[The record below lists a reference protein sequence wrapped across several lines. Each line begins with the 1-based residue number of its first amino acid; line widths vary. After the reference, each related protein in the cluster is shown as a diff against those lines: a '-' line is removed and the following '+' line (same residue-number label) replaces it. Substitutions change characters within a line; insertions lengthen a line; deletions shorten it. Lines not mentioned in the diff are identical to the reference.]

1 MKKHTITH
9 GISQK
14 IARNKMPDDSDQIVL
29 LTNDQLIEQVDLL
42 SVEYPYNYNKNWIAA
57 LKEIVTSINLTI
69 QQRSPPLIEQLI
81 AIKNGLFF
89 QEDVSKKTLNALPPI
104 LQPLFL
110 LDNLTDNEHK
120 KIIWLCIS
128 IHTYLLL
135 SHHKKAKTHLTN
147 VINRFKLPV
156 FSNSKNNRWIWEVL
170 PKLDDLEELSNTV
183 DFIYVF
189 FVGQLGI
196 IAYEQEVRIEL
207 LINTEESE
215 ATVRFRSKKF
225 KQLNAIVKCFEQ
237 AYYPNK
243 KITRQRKKKDKYLD
257 PFESEATEQLADFVD
272 GSTWV
277 ENSYWNQNKYDIE
290 SDAPHLY
297 YQYPAIPDFDY
308 ELYSPNSR
316 KPKNIEEYMDTL
328 ERPLIVSLDLPDKK
342 VRYMQPLHRIEK
354 NVHHSY
360 ISQRELELNSNVRT
374 LSVAGLKQ
382 VFGRLA
388 IDSHQ
393 HDYKH
398 NKASLILLLS
408 MITAVPVEL
417 LMTTGFIPDSGLFT
431 VLGDAAYLQ
440 YQLQITDRK
449 HEYDANI
456 HENQKRIISLPMP
469 MKLIKF
475 LSHEKNL
482 PNKDDI
488 LDYIRTIKEDIDL
501 PYLSVVRI
509 ETALHIVLHRYIR
522 GGNQHI
528 ADLICRI
535 PASLAPSTYYSS
547 HNNEFLIK
555 RYRQA
560 IELLNYDNQL
570 DDSFIGKQSTRIDFT
585 TGSGFALTLKYVNI
599 FLQDLSVWVDNGDNR
614 EEHFNRYS
622 ALVWIQFCLLTGTRP
637 NNGLTN
643 VRDIDLEVGWYE
655 VADKP
660 NKVVKNHRLIP
671 LCPTLLAILKKYQ
684 LFLVDYQPYATAK
697 VDKMIHQIKQ
707 EQDEL
712 TLLNML
718 SDSYDK
724 LIQIKRSH
732 ISKLLVDYMPFDD
745 SYWTR
750 HFLRTQ
756 LEKLGVSMILI
767 NTVIGHEKNRQEALG
782 QFSSINKQ
790 QIWQVRDTFEEIAQQ
805 MNLKM

>member
-1 MKKHTITH
+1 MITH
-9 GISQK
+9 GTSQK
-14 IARNKMPDDSDQIVL
+14 IARNIMPDDGNQIVL
-29 LTNDQLIEQVDLL
+29 LTDNQLIEQVDFL
-42 SVEYPYNYNKNWIAA
+42 SVEDEYNYTENWIAS
-57 LKEIVTSINLTI
+57 LKEIATSINLSI

-81 AIKNGLFF
+81 AIKNGLVF
-89 QEDVSKKTLNALPPI
+89 QEEVSKKTLNALPPI

-110 LDNLTDNEHK
+110 LANLSDDEHK
-120 KIIWLCIS
+120 EIIWLCIS

-135 SHHKKAKTHLTN
+135 SHHKKARTHLTN
-147 VINRFKLPV
+147 IINRFKLPV
-156 FSNSKNNRWIWEVL
+156 FSKAKNNRWIWRIL
-170 PKLDDLEELSNTV
+170 PKLDELEELSNTV
-183 DFIYVF
+183 DFIYLF
-189 FVGQLGI
+189 FVEQLRI
-196 IAYEQEVRIEL
+196 VAYEQEVRKEL
-207 LINTEESE
+207 LTNTEESD
-215 ATVRFRSKKF
+215 ATIKLRSKKF
-225 KQLNAIVKCFEQ
+225 KQLDAIVKCFEQ

-257 PFESEATEQLADFVD
+257 PFKSVATEQLASFVD

-277 ENSYWNQNKYDIE
+277 ENSYWNLSRYDIE
-290 SDAPHLY
+290 NEAPHLY
-297 YQYPAIPDFDY
+297 YQYPSIPNFDD

-316 KPKNIEEYMDTL
+316 KPRNIEEYIDTL

-342 VRYMQPLHRIEK
+342 VRYMQPLQRIEK

-388 IDSHQ
+388 IDSHRY
-393 HDYKH
+393 DYKY

-408 MITAVPVEL
+408 MMTAVPVEFL
-417 LMTTGFIPDSGLFT
+417 ITTGFIADSGLFT
-431 VLGDAAYLQ
+431 VFEDTAYLQ

-449 HEYDANI
+449 QEYDASI
-456 HENQKRIISLPMP
+456 HENQESIIRLPMP
-469 MKLIKF
+469 SGLIKL
-475 LSHEKNL
+475 LSDKRNL
-482 PNKDDI
+482 PSKEDI
-488 LDYIRTIKEDIDL
+488 SDYIRAIKEEVDL
-501 PYLSVVRI
+501 PYLSIVRI
-509 ETALHIVLHRYIR
+509 ETALHIILHRYIQ
-522 GGNQHI
+522 GSNQHI

-547 HNNEFLIK
+547 HSNDFLIN

-570 DDSFIGKQSTRIDFT
+570 DDSFISQPSTRTDFT
-585 TGSGFALTLKYVNI
+585 TGSGFALTLEYVNT
-599 FLQDLSVWVDNGDNR
+599 FLQNLWVWVDDSVNK

-643 VRDIDLEVGWYE
+643 VKDIDLEVGWYE

-660 NKVVKNHRLIP
+660 NKAVKNHRLIP

-718 SDSYDK
+718 SDNYDK
-724 LIQIKRSH
+724 LIKIKRSH
-732 ISKLLVDYMPFDD
+732 ISKLLADYMPFED

-756 LEKLGVSMILI
+756 LEKLNVSMILI

-782 QFSSINKQ
+782 QFSSVNKQ

-805 MNLKM
+805 MNLRM

>member
-1 MKKHTITH
+1 MITH
-9 GISQK
+9 GTSQK
-14 IARNKMPDDSDQIVL
+14 IARNIMPDDGNQIVL
-29 LTNDQLIEQVDLL
+29 LTDNELIKQVDFL
-42 SVEYPYNYNKNWIAA
+42 SVEDGYNYTENWIDS
-57 LKEIVTSINLTI
+57 LKEIATLINLSI

-81 AIKNGLFF
+81 AIKNDLLF
-89 QEDVSKKTLNALPPI
+89 QEEVSKKTLNALPPI

-110 LDNLTDNEHK
+110 LANLTRDEHK
-120 KIIWLCIS
+120 EIIWLCIS

-135 SHHKKAKTHLTN
+135 SHHKKARTHLTN
-147 VINRFKLPV
+147 IINRFKLPV
-156 FSNSKNNRWIWEVL
+156 FSKAKNNRWIWSIL
-170 PKLDDLEELSNTV
+170 PKLDELEELSNTV
-183 DFIYVF
+183 DFIYLF
-189 FVGQLGI
+189 FVEQLRI
-196 IAYEQEVRIEL
+196 VAYEQEVRKEL
-207 LINTEESE
+207 LTNTEESD
-215 ATVRFRSKKF
+215 ATIKLRSKKF
-225 KQLNAIVKCFEQ
+225 KQLDAIVKCFEQ

-243 KITRQRKKKDKYLD
+243 KITRQRKKKDKYKDKYLD
-257 PFESEATEQLADFVD
+257 PFKSVATEQLASFVD

-277 ENSYWNQNKYDIE
+277 ENSYWNLSRYDIE
-290 SDAPHLY
+290 NEAPHLY
-297 YQYPAIPDFDY
+297 YQYPSIPNFDD
-308 ELYSPNSR
+308 ELYSPNST
-316 KPKNIEEYMDTL
+316 KPRNIEEYIDTL

-342 VRYMQPLHRIEK
+342 IRYMQPLHRIEK

-388 IDSHQ
+388 IDSHRY
-393 HDYKH
+393 DYKY

-408 MITAVPVEL
+408 MMTAVPVEF
-417 LMTTGFIPDSGLFT
+417 LMTTGFISDSGLFT
-431 VLGDAAYLQ
+431 VFENTAYLQ

-449 HEYDANI
+449 QEYDASI
-456 HENQKRIISLPMP
+456 HENQESIIRLPMP
-469 MKLIKF
+469 SGLIKL
-475 LSHEKNL
+475 LSDKRNL
-482 PNKDDI
+482 PSKEDI
-488 LDYIRTIKEDIDL
+488 SDYIRAIKEEVDL
-501 PYLSVVRI
+501 PYLSIVRI
-509 ETALHIVLHRYIR
+509 ETALHIILHRYIQ
-522 GGNQHI
+522 GSNQHI

-547 HNNEFLIK
+547 HSNDFLVN

-570 DDSFIGKQSTRIDFT
+570 DASFISPLSTQIDFT
-585 TGSGFALTLKYVNI
+585 TGSGFALTLEYVNM
-599 FLQDLSVWVDNGDNR
+599 FLQNLLVWVDDSVNK

-643 VRDIDLEVGWYE
+643 VKDIDLEVGWYE

-660 NKVVKNHRLIP
+660 NKAVKNHRLIP

-732 ISKLLVDYMPFDD
+732 ISKLLADCMPFED

-782 QFSSINKQ
+782 QFSSVNKQ

-805 MNLKM
+805 MNLRM

>member
-1 MKKHTITH
+1 
-9 GISQK
+9 
-14 IARNKMPDDSDQIVL
+14 MPDDGDQIVL
-29 LTNDQLIEQVDLL
+29 LTDTQLIKRVDFL
-42 SVEYPYNYNKNWIAA
+42 SVEDEYNYSENWIAS
-57 LKEIVTSINLTI
+57 LKEIATSINSSI
-69 QQRSPPLIEQLI
+69 QQRSSPLIEQLI
-81 AIKNGLFF
+81 AIKNGLLF
-89 QEDVSKKTLNALPPI
+89 QEEVSKKTLNALPPI

-110 LDNLTDNEHK
+110 LDNLTDDEHK
-120 KIIWLCIS
+120 EIIWLCIS

-135 SHHKKAKTHLTN
+135 SHHKKANTHLTN
-147 VINRFKLPV
+147 IINRFKLPV
-156 FSNSKNNRWIWEVL
+156 FSKAKNNRWIWSIL
-170 PKLDDLEELSNTV
+170 PKLDELEELSNTV
-183 DFIYVF
+183 DFIYLF
-189 FVGQLGI
+189 FVEQLRI
-196 IAYEQEVRIEL
+196 VAYEQEVRKEL
-207 LINTEESE
+207 LTNTEESD
-215 ATVRFRSKKF
+215 ATIKLRSKKF
-225 KQLNAIVKCFEQ
+225 KQLDAIVKCFEQ

-257 PFESEATEQLADFVD
+257 PFKSVATEQLASFVD

-277 ENSYWNQNKYDIE
+277 ENSYWNLSRYDIE
-290 SDAPHLY
+290 NEAPHLY
-297 YQYPAIPDFDY
+297 YQYPSIPNFDD

-316 KPKNIEEYMDTL
+316 KPRNIEEYIDTL

-342 VRYMQPLHRIEK
+342 VRYMQPLQRIEK

-388 IDSHQ
+388 IDSHRY
-393 HDYKH
+393 DYKY

-408 MITAVPVEL
+408 MMTAVPVEFL
-417 LMTTGFIPDSGLFT
+417 ITTGFIADSGLFT
-431 VLGDAAYLQ
+431 VFEDTAYLQ

-449 HEYDANI
+449 QEYDASI
-456 HENQKRIISLPMP
+456 HENQESIIRLPMP
-469 MKLIKF
+469 SGLIKL
-475 LSHEKNL
+475 LSDKRNL
-482 PNKDDI
+482 PSKEDI
-488 LDYIRTIKEDIDL
+488 SDYIRAIKEEVDL
-501 PYLSVVRI
+501 PYLSIVRI
-509 ETALHIVLHRYIR
+509 ETALHIILHRYIQ
-522 GGNQHI
+522 GSNQHI

-547 HNNEFLIK
+547 HSNDFLIN

-570 DDSFIGKQSTRIDFT
+570 DDSFISQPSTRTDFT
-585 TGSGFALTLKYVNI
+585 TGSGFALTLEYVNT
-599 FLQDLSVWVDNGDNR
+599 FLQNLWVWVDDSVNK

-643 VRDIDLEVGWYE
+643 VKDIDLEVGWYE

-660 NKVVKNHRLIP
+660 NKAVKNHRLIP

-718 SDSYDK
+718 SDNYDK
-724 LIQIKRSH
+724 LIKIKRSH
-732 ISKLLVDYMPFDD
+732 ISKLLADYMPFED

-756 LEKLGVSMILI
+756 LEKLNVSMILI

-782 QFSSINKQ
+782 QFSSVNKQ

-805 MNLKM
+805 MNLRM

>member
-1 MKKHTITH
+1 
-9 GISQK
+9 
-14 IARNKMPDDSDQIVL
+14 MPDDGNQIVL
-29 LTNDQLIEQVDLL
+29 LTDNQLIEQVDFL
-42 SVEYPYNYNKNWIAA
+42 SVEDEYNYTENWIAS
-57 LKEIVTSINLTI
+57 LKEIATSINLSI

-81 AIKNGLFF
+81 AIKNGLVF
-89 QEDVSKKTLNALPPI
+89 QEEVNKKTLNALPLI

-110 LDNLTDNEHK
+110 LANLSDDEHK
-120 KIIWLCIS
+120 EIIWLCIS

-135 SHHKKAKTHLTN
+135 SHHKKAKTHLKSI
-147 VINRFKLPV
+147 INRFKLPV
-156 FSNSKNNRWIWEVL
+156 FFKSNNNRWIWEIL

-183 DFIYVF
+183 DFIYLF
-189 FVGQLGI
+189 FVGQLRI
-196 IAYEQEVRIEL
+196 VAYEQEVRKEL
-207 LINTEESE
+207 LTNIDESD
-215 ATVRFRSKKF
+215 ATIEFRSKKF
-225 KQLNAIVKCFEQ
+225 KQLDAIVKCFEQ
-237 AYYPNK
+237 AYYPHK
-243 KITRQRKKKDKYLD
+243 KITRQRKKKNRYVN
-257 PFESEATEQLADFVD
+257 PFKGEITEQLASFVD

-277 ENSYWNQNKYDIE
+277 ENSYWNLSRYDIE
-290 SDAPHLY
+290 NEAPHLY
-297 YQYPAIPDFDY
+297 YQYPSIPNFDD
-308 ELYSPNSR
+308 EVYSPNST
-316 KPKNIEEYMDTL
+316 KPRNIEEYIDTL

-342 VRYMQPLHRIEK
+342 IRYMQPLHRIEK

-388 IDSHQ
+388 IDSHRY
-393 HDYKH
+393 DYKY

-408 MITAVPVEL
+408 MMTAVPVEF
-417 LMTTGFIPDSGLFT
+417 LMTTGFISDSGLFT
-431 VLGDAAYLQ
+431 VFEDTAYLQ

-449 HEYDANI
+449 QEYDASI
-456 HENQKRIISLPMP
+456 HENQESIIRLPMP
-469 MKLIKF
+469 SGLIKL
-475 LSHEKNL
+475 LSDKRNL
-482 PNKDDI
+482 PSKEDI
-488 LDYIRTIKEDIDL
+488 SDYIRAIKEEVDL
-501 PYLSVVRI
+501 PYLSIVRI
-509 ETALHIVLHRYIR
+509 ETALHIILHRYIQ
-522 GGNQHI
+522 GSNQHI

-547 HNNEFLIK
+547 HSNDFLVN
-555 RYRQA
+555 RYLQA

-570 DDSFIGKQSTRIDFT
+570 DDSFISPLSTQIDFT
-585 TGSGFALTLKYVNI
+585 TGSGFALTLEYVNM
-599 FLQDLSVWVDNGDNR
+599 FLQNLLVWVDDSVNK

-643 VRDIDLEVGWYE
+643 VKDIDLEVGWYE

-660 NKVVKNHRLIP
+660 NKAVKNHRLIP

-712 TLLNML
+712 TLLNIL

-732 ISKLLVDYMPFDD
+732 ISKLLADYMPFED

-756 LEKLGVSMILI
+756 LEQLNVSMILI

-782 QFSSINKQ
+782 QFSSVNKQ

-805 MNLKM
+805 MNLRM

>member
-1 MKKHTITH
+1 
-9 GISQK
+9 
-14 IARNKMPDDSDQIVL
+14 MPDDGDKIVL
-29 LTNDQLIEQVDLL
+29 LTDTQLVKQVDFL
-42 SVEYPYNYNKNWIAA
+42 SVEDESNYSENWIDS
-57 LKEIVTSINLTI
+57 LKEIATSINLSI

-81 AIKNGLFF
+81 AIKNGLVF
-89 QEDVSKKTLNALPPI
+89 QEEVSKQTLNALPPI

-110 LDNLTDNEHK
+110 LDNLTDDEHK
-120 KIIWLCIS
+120 EIIWLCIS

-135 SHHKKAKTHLTN
+135 SHHKKARTHLTN
-147 VINRFKLPV
+147 IINRFKLPV
-156 FSNSKNNRWIWEVL
+156 FSKAKNNRWIWSIL
-170 PKLDDLEELSNTV
+170 PKLDELEELSDTV
-183 DFIYVF
+183 DFIYLF
-189 FVGQLGI
+189 FVEQLRI
-196 IAYEQEVRIEL
+196 VAYEQEVRKEL
-207 LINTEESE
+207 LTDTEESD
-215 ATVRFRSKKF
+215 ATIKFRSKKF
-225 KQLNAIVKCFEQ
+225 KQLDAIVKCFEQ

-243 KITRQRKKKDKYLD
+243 KITRQRKKKNRYVD
-257 PFESEATEQLADFVD
+257 PFKCEITEQLASFVD

-277 ENSYWNQNKYDIE
+277 ENSYWSLSRYDIE
-290 SDAPHLY
+290 NEAPHLY
-297 YQYPAIPDFDY
+297 YQYPSIPNFDD

-316 KPKNIEEYMDTL
+316 KPRNIEEYIDTL
-328 ERPLIVSLDLPDKK
+328 ERPLIVSLALPDKK

-388 IDSHQ
+388 IDSHR

-398 NKASLILLLS
+398 NKASSILLLS
-408 MITAVPVEL
+408 IMTAIPVEF
-417 LMTTGFIPDSGLFT
+417 LMTNGFISDSGLFT
-431 VLGDAAYLQ
+431 VLEDNAYLQ

-449 HEYDANI
+449 HEYDTSI
-456 HENQKRIISLPMP
+456 HENQESIIRIPMP
-469 MKLIKF
+469 MRLIKF

-482 PNKDDI
+482 PNKEGV
-488 LDYIRTIKEDIDL
+488 LDYICTIKEEIDL

-509 ETALHIVLHRYIR
+509 ETALHIILHRYIQ
-522 GGNQHI
+522 GSNQHI

-547 HNNEFLIK
+547 HSNDLLIK

-570 DDSFIGKQSTRIDFT
+570 DDSFISQPSTKADFT
-585 TGSGFALTLKYVNI
+585 TGSGFALTLEYVNI
-599 FLQDLSVWVDNGDNR
+599 FLQNLLVWVDDSVNK

-660 NKVVKNHRLIP
+660 NKAVKNHRLIP

-718 SDSYDK
+718 SDNYDK
-724 LIQIKRSH
+724 LIKIKRSH
-732 ISKLLVDYMPFDD
+732 ISKLLADYMPFED

-805 MNLKM
+805 MNLRM

>member
-1 MKKHTITH
+1 MITH
-9 GISQK
+9 GTSQK
-14 IARNKMPDDSDQIVL
+14 IARNIMPDDGNQIVL
-29 LTNDQLIEQVDLL
+29 LTDNQLIEQVDFL
-42 SVEYPYNYNKNWIAA
+42 SVEDEYNYTENWIAS
-57 LKEIVTSINLTI
+57 LKEIATSINSSI
-69 QQRSPPLIEQLI
+69 QQRSPPLIERLI
-81 AIKNGLFF
+81 AIKNGLLF
-89 QEDVSKKTLNALPPI
+89 QEEVSKKTLNALPPI

-110 LDNLTDNEHK
+110 LANLSDDEHK
-120 KIIWLCIS
+120 EIIWLCIS

-135 SHHKKAKTHLTN
+135 SHHKKARTHLTN
-147 VINRFKLPV
+147 IINRFKLPV
-156 FSNSKNNRWIWEVL
+156 FSKAKNNRWIWRIL
-170 PKLDDLEELSNTV
+170 PKLDELEELSNTV
-183 DFIYVF
+183 DFIYLF
-189 FVGQLGI
+189 FVEQLRI
-196 IAYEQEVRIEL
+196 VAYEQEVRKEL
-207 LINTEESE
+207 LTNTEESD
-215 ATVRFRSKKF
+215 ATIKLRSKKF
-225 KQLNAIVKCFEQ
+225 KQLDAIVKCFEQ

-257 PFESEATEQLADFVD
+257 PFKSVATEQLASFVD

-277 ENSYWNQNKYDIE
+277 ENSYWNLSRYDIE
-290 SDAPHLY
+290 NEAPHLY
-297 YQYPAIPDFDY
+297 YQYPSIPNFDD

-316 KPKNIEEYMDTL
+316 KPRNIEEYIDTL

-342 VRYMQPLHRIEK
+342 VRYMQPLQRIEK

-388 IDSHQ
+388 IDSHRY
-393 HDYKH
+393 DYKY

-408 MITAVPVEL
+408 MMTAVPVEFL
-417 LMTTGFIPDSGLFT
+417 ITTGFIADSGLFT
-431 VLGDAAYLQ
+431 VFEDTAYLQ

-449 HEYDANI
+449 QEYDASI
-456 HENQKRIISLPMP
+456 HENQESIIRLPMP
-469 MKLIKF
+469 SGLIKL
-475 LSHEKNL
+475 LSDKRNL
-482 PNKDDI
+482 PSKEDI
-488 LDYIRTIKEDIDL
+488 SDYIRAIKEEVDL
-501 PYLSVVRI
+501 PYLSIVRI
-509 ETALHIVLHRYIR
+509 ETALHIILHRYIQ
-522 GGNQHI
+522 GSNQHI

-547 HNNEFLIK
+547 HSNDFLIN

-570 DDSFIGKQSTRIDFT
+570 DDSFISQPSTRTDFT
-585 TGSGFALTLKYVNI
+585 TGSGFALTLEYVNT
-599 FLQDLSVWVDNGDNR
+599 FLQNLWVWVDDSVNK

-643 VRDIDLEVGWYE
+643 IKDIDLEVGWYE

-660 NKVVKNHRLIP
+660 NKAVKNHRLIP

-718 SDSYDK
+718 SDNYDK
-724 LIQIKRSH
+724 LIKIKRSH
-732 ISKLLVDYMPFDD
+732 ISKLLADYMPFED

-756 LEKLGVSMILI
+756 LEKLNVSMILI

-782 QFSSINKQ
+782 QFSSVNKQ

-805 MNLKM
+805 MNLRM

>member
-1 MKKHTITH
+1 MN
-9 GISQK
+9 QK
-14 IARNKMPDDSDQIVL
+14 IARNIMPDDGNQIVL
-29 LTNDQLIEQVDLL
+29 LTDKQLIEQVDFL
-42 SVEYPYNYNKNWIAA
+42 SVEDEYNYTENWIAS
-57 LKEIVTSINLTI
+57 LKKIATSINLSI

-81 AIKNGLFF
+81 AIKNGLIF
-89 QEDVSKKTLNALPPI
+89 QEEVSKKTLNALPPI

-110 LDNLTDNEHK
+110 LANLSDDKHK
-120 KIIWLCIS
+120 EIIWLCVS

-147 VINRFKLPV
+147 IINRFKLPV
-156 FSNSKNNRWIWEVL
+156 FSKAKNNRWIWSIL

-183 DFIYVF
+183 NFIYLF
-189 FVGQLGI
+189 FVKQLRVV
-196 IAYEQEVRIEL
+196 AYEQEVRKEL
-207 LINTEESE
+207 LTNIHESDE
-215 ATVRFRSKKF
+215 TIKFRSKKF
-225 KQLNAIVKCFEQ
+225 KQLDAIVKCFEQ

-257 PFESEATEQLADFVD
+257 PFKSEATEQLASFVD

-277 ENSYWNQNKYDIE
+277 ENSYWNLSRYDIE
-290 SDAPHLY
+290 NEAPHLY
-297 YQYPAIPDFDY
+297 YQYPSTPNFDD
-308 ELYSPNSR
+308 EVYSPNST
-316 KPKNIEEYMDTL
+316 KPRNIEEYIDTL

-342 VRYMQPLHRIEK
+342 IRYMQPLHRIEK

-388 IDSHQ
+388 IDSHRY
-393 HDYKH
+393 DYKY

-408 MITAVPVEL
+408 MMTAVPVEF
-417 LMTTGFIPDSGLFT
+417 LMTTGFISDSGLFT
-431 VLGDAAYLQ
+431 VFEDTAYLQ

-449 HEYDANI
+449 QEYDASI
-456 HENQKRIISLPMP
+456 HENQESIIRLPMP
-469 MKLIKF
+469 SGLIKL
-475 LSHEKNL
+475 LSDKRNL
-482 PNKDDI
+482 PSKEDI
-488 LDYIRTIKEDIDL
+488 SDYIRAIKEEVDL
-501 PYLSVVRI
+501 PYLSIVRI
-509 ETALHIVLHRYIR
+509 ETALHIILHRYIQ
-522 GGNQHI
+522 GSNQHI

-547 HNNEFLIK
+547 HSNDFLVN
-555 RYRQA
+555 RYLQA

-570 DDSFIGKQSTRIDFT
+570 DDSFISQPSTKTDFT
-585 TGSGFALTLKYVNI
+585 TGSGFALTLEYVNM
-599 FLQDLSVWVDNGDNR
+599 FLQNLLVWVDDSVNK

-643 VRDIDLEVGWYE
+643 VKDIDLEVGWYE

-660 NKVVKNHRLIP
+660 NKAVKNHRLIP

-712 TLLNML
+712 TLLNIL

-732 ISKLLVDYMPFDD
+732 ISKLLADYMPFED

-756 LEKLGVSMILI
+756 LEQLNVSMILI

-782 QFSSINKQ
+782 QFSSVNKQ

-805 MNLKM
+805 MNLRM

>member
-1 MKKHTITH
+1 MKGHMITH
-9 GISQK
+9 EMSQK
-14 IARNKMPDDSDQIVL
+14 IARNIMPDDGNQIVL
-29 LTNDQLIEQVDLL
+29 LTDNQLIEQVDFL
-42 SVEYPYNYNKNWIAA
+42 SVEDEYNYTENWIAS
-57 LKEIVTSINLTI
+57 LKEIATSINSSI
-69 QQRSPPLIEQLI
+69 QQRSPPLIERLI
-81 AIKNGLFF
+81 AIKNGLLF
-89 QEDVSKKTLNALPPI
+89 QEEVSKKTLNALPPI

-110 LDNLTDNEHK
+110 LANLSDDEHK
-120 KIIWLCIS
+120 EIIWLCIS

-147 VINRFKLPV
+147 IINRFKLPV
-156 FSNSKNNRWIWEVL
+156 FSKAKNNRWIWSIL

-183 DFIYVF
+183 NFIYLF
-189 FVGQLGI
+189 FVKQLRVV
-196 IAYEQEVRIEL
+196 AYEQEVRKEL
-207 LINTEESE
+207 LTNIHESDE
-215 ATVRFRSKKF
+215 TIKFRSKKF
-225 KQLNAIVKCFEQ
+225 KQLDAIVKCFEQ

-257 PFESEATEQLADFVD
+257 PFKSEATEQLASFVD

-277 ENSYWNQNKYDIE
+277 ENSYWNLSRYDIE
-290 SDAPHLY
+290 NEAPHLY
-297 YQYPAIPDFDY
+297 YQYPSTPNFDD

-316 KPKNIEEYMDTL
+316 KPRNIEEYIDTL

-342 VRYMQPLHRIEK
+342 VRYMQPLQRIEK

-388 IDSHQ
+388 IDSHRY
-393 HDYKH
+393 DYKH

-408 MITAVPVEL
+408 MMTAVPVEFL
-417 LMTTGFIPDSGLFT
+417 ITTGFIADSGLFT
-431 VLGDAAYLQ
+431 VFEDTAYLQ

-449 HEYDANI
+449 QEYDASI
-456 HENQKRIISLPMP
+456 HENQESIIRLPMP
-469 MKLIKF
+469 SGLIKL
-475 LSHEKNL
+475 LSDKRNL
-482 PNKDDI
+482 PSKEDI
-488 LDYIRTIKEDIDL
+488 SDYIRAIKEEVDL
-501 PYLSVVRI
+501 PYLSIVRI
-509 ETALHIVLHRYIR
+509 ETALHIILHRYIQ
-522 GGNQHI
+522 GSNQHI

-547 HNNEFLIK
+547 HSNDFLVN
-555 RYRQA
+555 RYLQA

-570 DDSFIGKQSTRIDFT
+570 DDSFISPLSTQIDFT
-585 TGSGFALTLKYVNI
+585 TGSGFALTLEYVNM
-599 FLQDLSVWVDNGDNR
+599 FLQNLLVWVDDSVNK

-643 VRDIDLEVGWYE
+643 VKDIDLEVGWYE

-660 NKVVKNHRLIP
+660 NKAVKNHRLIP

-712 TLLNML
+712 TLLNIL

-732 ISKLLVDYMPFDD
+732 ISKLLADYMPFED

-756 LEKLGVSMILI
+756 LEKLNVSMILI

-782 QFSSINKQ
+782 QFSSVNKQ

-805 MNLKM
+805 MNLRM

>member
-1 MKKHTITH
+1 MITH
-9 GISQK
+9 GTSQK
-14 IARNKMPDDSDQIVL
+14 IARNIMPDDGNQIVL
-29 LTNDQLIEQVDLL
+29 LTDNQLIEQVDFL
-42 SVEYPYNYNKNWIAA
+42 SVEDEYNYTENWIAS
-57 LKEIVTSINLTI
+57 LKEIVTLINLSI

-81 AIKNGLFF
+81 AIKNGLVF
-89 QEDVSKKTLNALPPI
+89 QEEVSKKTLNALPPI

-110 LDNLTDNEHK
+110 LANLTRDEHK
-120 KIIWLCIS
+120 EIIWLCIS

-135 SHHKKAKTHLTN
+135 SHHKKARTHLTN
-147 VINRFKLPV
+147 IINRFKLPV
-156 FSNSKNNRWIWEVL
+156 FSKAKNNRWIWRIL
-170 PKLDDLEELSNTV
+170 PKLDELEELSNTV
-183 DFIYVF
+183 DFIYLF
-189 FVGQLGI
+189 FVEQLRI
-196 IAYEQEVRIEL
+196 VAYEQEVRKEL
-207 LINTEESE
+207 LTNTEESD
-215 ATVRFRSKKF
+215 ATIKLRSKKF
-225 KQLNAIVKCFEQ
+225 KQLDAIVKCFEQ

-257 PFESEATEQLADFVD
+257 PFKSVATEQLADFVD

-297 YQYPAIPDFDY
+297 YQYPAIPNFDD

-316 KPKNIEEYMDTL
+316 KPRNIEEYIDTL

-342 VRYMQPLHRIEK
+342 VRYMQPLQRIEK

-388 IDSHQ
+388 IDSHRY
-393 HDYKH
+393 DYKH

-408 MITAVPVEL
+408 MMTAVPVEFL
-417 LMTTGFIPDSGLFT
+417 ITTGFIADSGLFT
-431 VLGDAAYLQ
+431 VFEDTAYLQ

-449 HEYDANI
+449 QEYDASI
-456 HENQKRIISLPMP
+456 HENQESIIRLPMP
-469 MKLIKF
+469 SGLIKL
-475 LSHEKNL
+475 LSDKRNL
-482 PNKDDI
+482 PSKEDI
-488 LDYIRTIKEDIDL
+488 SDYIRAIKEEVDL
-501 PYLSVVRI
+501 PYLSIVRI
-509 ETALHIVLHRYIR
+509 ETALHIILHRYIQ
-522 GGNQHI
+522 GSNQHI

-547 HNNEFLIK
+547 HSNDFLVN

-570 DDSFIGKQSTRIDFT
+570 DDSFISPLSTQIDFT
-585 TGSGFALTLKYVNI
+585 TGSGFALTLEYVNM
-599 FLQDLSVWVDNGDNR
+599 FLQNLLVWVDDSVNK

-643 VRDIDLEVGWYE
+643 VKDIDLEVGWYE

-660 NKVVKNHRLIP
+660 NKAVKNHRLIP

-712 TLLNML
+712 TLLNIL

-732 ISKLLVDYMPFDD
+732 ISKLLADYMPFED

-756 LEKLGVSMILI
+756 LEKLNVSMILI

-782 QFSSINKQ
+782 QFSSVNKQ

-805 MNLKM
+805 MNLRM

>member
-1 MKKHTITH
+1 MTTH
-9 GISQK
+9 GMNQTRAKNI
-14 IARNKMPDDSDQIVL
+14 MPDDGNQIFL
-29 LTNDQLIEQVDLL
+29 LTDNQLIQQVDFL
-42 SVEYPYNYNKNWIAA
+42 SVEDEYNYTENWIDS
-57 LKEIVTSINLTI
+57 LKEIATLINLSI

-81 AIKNGLFF
+81 AIKSGLVF
-89 QEDVSKKTLNALPPI
+89 QEEVSKKTLNALPPI

-110 LDNLTDNEHK
+110 LANLTRDEHK
-120 KIIWLCIS
+120 EIIWLCVS

-135 SHHKKAKTHLTN
+135 SHHKKARTHLTN
-147 VINRFKLPV
+147 IINRFKLPV
-156 FSNSKNNRWIWEVL
+156 FSKAKNNRWIWRIL
-170 PKLDDLEELSNTV
+170 PKLDELKELSNTV
-183 DFIYVF
+183 DFIYLF
-189 FVGQLGI
+189 FVEQLRI
-196 IAYEQEVRIEL
+196 VAYEQEVRKEL
-207 LINTEESE
+207 LTNTEESD
-215 ATVRFRSKKF
+215 ATIKLRSKKF
-225 KQLNAIVKCFEQ
+225 KQLDAIVKCFEQ

-257 PFESEATEQLADFVD
+257 PFKSVATEQLASFVD

-277 ENSYWNQNKYDIE
+277 ENSYWNLSRYDIE
-290 SDAPHLY
+290 NEAPHLY
-297 YQYPAIPDFDY
+297 YQYPSIPNFDD

-316 KPKNIEEYMDTL
+316 KPRNIEEYIDTL

-342 VRYMQPLHRIEK
+342 VRYMQPLQRIEK

-388 IDSHQ
+388 IDSHRY
-393 HDYKH
+393 DYKY

-408 MITAVPVEL
+408 MMTAVPVEFL
-417 LMTTGFIPDSGLFT
+417 ITTGFIADSGLFT
-431 VLGDAAYLQ
+431 VFEDTAYLQ

-449 HEYDANI
+449 QEYDASI
-456 HENQKRIISLPMP
+456 HENQESIIRLPMP
-469 MKLIKF
+469 SGLIKL
-475 LSHEKNL
+475 LSDKRNL
-482 PNKDDI
+482 PSKEDI
-488 LDYIRTIKEDIDL
+488 SDYIRAIREEVDL
-501 PYLSVVRI
+501 PYLSIVRI
-509 ETALHIVLHRYIR
+509 ETALHIILHRYIQ
-522 GGNQHI
+522 GSNQHI

-547 HNNEFLIK
+547 HSNDFLIN

-570 DDSFIGKQSTRIDFT
+570 DDSFISQPSTRTDFT
-585 TGSGFALTLKYVNI
+585 TGSGFALTLEYVNT
-599 FLQDLSVWVDNGDNR
+599 FLQNLWVWVDDSVNK

-643 VRDIDLEVGWYE
+643 VKDIDLEVGWYE

-660 NKVVKNHRLIP
+660 NKAVKNHRLIP

-718 SDSYDK
+718 SDNYDK
-724 LIQIKRSH
+724 LIKIKRSH
-732 ISKLLVDYMPFDD
+732 ISKLLADYMPFED

-805 MNLKM
+805 MNLRMR

>member
-1 MKKHTITH
+1 M
-9 GISQK
+9 
-14 IARNKMPDDSDQIVL
+14 RIV
-29 LTNDQLIEQVDLL
+29 
-42 SVEYPYNYNKNWIAA
+42 
-57 LKEIVTSINLTI
+57 
-69 QQRSPPLIEQLI
+69 
-81 AIKNGLFF
+81 
-89 QEDVSKKTLNALPPI
+89 
-104 LQPLFL
+104 
-110 LDNLTDNEHK
+110 
-120 KIIWLCIS
+120 
-128 IHTYLLL
+128 
-135 SHHKKAKTHLTN
+135 
-147 VINRFKLPV
+147 
-156 FSNSKNNRWIWEVL
+156 
-170 PKLDDLEELSNTV
+170 
-183 DFIYVF
+183 
-189 FVGQLGI
+189 
-196 IAYEQEVRIEL
+196 AYEQEVRKEL
-207 LINTEESE
+207 LTNTEESD
-215 ATVRFRSKKF
+215 ATIKLRSKKF
-225 KQLNAIVKCFEQ
+225 KQLDAIVKCFEQ

-257 PFESEATEQLADFVD
+257 PFKSVATEQLASFVD

-277 ENSYWNQNKYDIE
+277 ENSYWNLSRYDIE
-290 SDAPHLY
+290 NEAPHLY
-297 YQYPAIPDFDY
+297 YQYPSIPNFDD
-308 ELYSPNSR
+308 EVYSPNST
-316 KPKNIEEYMDTL
+316 KPRNIEEYIDTL

-342 VRYMQPLHRIEK
+342 IRYMQPLQRIEK

-388 IDSHQ
+388 IDSHRY
-393 HDYKH
+393 DYKH

-408 MITAVPVEL
+408 MMTAIPVEFL
-417 LMTTGFIPDSGLFT
+417 ITTGFIADSGLFI
-431 VLGDAAYLQ
+431 VLENTAYLQ

-449 HEYDANI
+449 QGYDAGI
-456 HENQKRIISLPMP
+456 HENQESIIRLPMP
-469 MKLIKF
+469 MRLIKF
-475 LSHEKNL
+475 LSHERNL
-482 PNKDDI
+482 PNKEDI
-488 LDYIRTIKEDIDL
+488 LEYIRTIKEEIDL

-509 ETALHIVLHRYIR
+509 ETALHIILHRYIH
-522 GGNQHI
+522 GSNQHI

-547 HNNEFLIK
+547 HSNDFLVN

-570 DDSFIGKQSTRIDFT
+570 DDSFISQPSTRTDFT
-585 TGSGFALTLKYVNI
+585 TGSGFALTLEYVNM
-599 FLQDLSVWVDNGDNR
+599 FLQNLSVWVDDSVNK

-643 VRDIDLEVGWYE
+643 VKDIDLEVGWYE

-660 NKVVKNHRLIP
+660 NKAVKNHRLIP

-718 SDSYDK
+718 SDNYDK
-724 LIQIKRSH
+724 LIKIKRSH
-732 ISKLLVDYMPFDD
+732 ISKLLADYMPFED

-756 LEKLGVSMILI
+756 LEKLNVSMILI

-782 QFSSINKQ
+782 QFSSVNKQ

-805 MNLKM
+805 MNLRM

>member
-1 MKKHTITH
+1 MITH
-9 GISQK
+9 GTSQK
-14 IARNKMPDDSDQIVL
+14 IARNIMPDDGNQIVL
-29 LTNDQLIEQVDLL
+29 LTDNQLIEQVDFL
-42 SVEYPYNYNKNWIAA
+42 SVEDEYNYTENWIAS
-57 LKEIVTSINLTI
+57 LKEIATSINSSI

-81 AIKNGLFF
+81 AIKNGLLF
-89 QEDVSKKTLNALPPI
+89 QEEVSKKTLNALPPI

-110 LDNLTDNEHK
+110 LANLSDDEHK
-120 KIIWLCIS
+120 EIIWLCIS

-135 SHHKKAKTHLTN
+135 SHHKKARTHLTN
-147 VINRFKLPV
+147 IINRFKLPV
-156 FSNSKNNRWIWEVL
+156 FSKAKNNRWIWRIL
-170 PKLDDLEELSNTV
+170 PKLDELEELSNTV
-183 DFIYVF
+183 DFIYLF
-189 FVGQLGI
+189 FVEQLRI
-196 IAYEQEVRIEL
+196 VAYEQEVRKEL
-207 LINTEESE
+207 LTNTEESD
-215 ATVRFRSKKF
+215 ATIKLRSKKF
-225 KQLNAIVKCFEQ
+225 KQLDAIVKCFEQ

-257 PFESEATEQLADFVD
+257 PFKSVATEQLASFVD

-277 ENSYWNQNKYDIE
+277 ENSYWSLSRYDIE
-290 SDAPHLY
+290 NEAPHLY
-297 YQYPAIPDFDY
+297 YQYPSIPNFDD

-316 KPKNIEEYMDTL
+316 KPRNIEEYIDTL

-342 VRYMQPLHRIEK
+342 VRYMQPLQRIEK

-388 IDSHQ
+388 IDSHRYN
-393 HDYKH
+393 YKY

-408 MITAVPVEL
+408 MMTAVPVEFL
-417 LMTTGFIPDSGLFT
+417 ITTGFIADSGLFT
-431 VLGDAAYLQ
+431 VFEDTAYLQ

-449 HEYDANI
+449 QEYDASI
-456 HENQKRIISLPMP
+456 HENQESIIRLPMP
-469 MKLIKF
+469 SGLIKL
-475 LSHEKNL
+475 LSDKKNL
-482 PNKDDI
+482 PSKEDI
-488 LDYIRTIKEDIDL
+488 SDYIRAIKEEVDL
-501 PYLSVVRI
+501 PYLSIVRI
-509 ETALHIVLHRYIR
+509 ETALHIILHRYIQ
-522 GGNQHI
+522 GSNQHI

-547 HNNEFLIK
+547 HSNDFLIN

-570 DDSFIGKQSTRIDFT
+570 DDSFISQPSTRTDFT
-585 TGSGFALTLKYVNI
+585 TGSGFALTLEYVNT
-599 FLQDLSVWVDNGDNR
+599 FLQNLWVWVDDSVNK

-643 VRDIDLEVGWYE
+643 VKDIDLEVGWYE

-660 NKVVKNHRLIP
+660 NKAVKNHRLIP

-718 SDSYDK
+718 SDNYDK
-724 LIQIKRSH
+724 LIKIKRSH
-732 ISKLLVDYMPFDD
+732 ISKLLADYMPFED

-756 LEKLGVSMILI
+756 LEKLNVSMILI

-782 QFSSINKQ
+782 QFSSVNKQ

-805 MNLKM
+805 MNLRM

>member
-1 MKKHTITH
+1 MT
-9 GISQK
+9 
-14 IARNKMPDDSDQIVL
+14 DDGDQIVL
-29 LTNDQLIEQVDLL
+29 LTDNQLIEQVDFL
-42 SVEYPYNYNKNWIAA
+42 SVEDKYDYNENWTTSLKQIA
-57 LKEIVTSINLTI
+57 TSINLSI
-69 QQRSPPLIEQLI
+69 HQRSPPLIEQLI
-81 AIKNGLFF
+81 AIKNGLLF
-89 QEDVSKKTLNALPPI
+89 QEEVSKKTLNALPPI

-110 LDNLTDNEHK
+110 LANLTRDEHK
-120 KIIWLCIS
+120 EIIWLCIS

-135 SHHKKAKTHLTN
+135 SHHKKARTHLTN
-147 VINRFKLPV
+147 IINRFKLPV
-156 FSNSKNNRWIWEVL
+156 FSKAKNNRWIWEIL
-170 PKLDDLEELSNTV
+170 PKLDELEELSNTV
-183 DFIYVF
+183 DFIYLF
-189 FVGQLGI
+189 FVEQLRI
-196 IAYEQEVRIEL
+196 VAYEQEVRKEL
-207 LINTEESE
+207 LTSTEESD
-215 ATVRFRSKKF
+215 ATIKLRSKKF
-225 KQLNAIVKCFEQ
+225 KQLDAIVKCFEQ

-257 PFESEATEQLADFVD
+257 PFKSEATEHLADFVD

-297 YQYPAIPDFDY
+297 YQYPAIPNFDD
-308 ELYSPNSR
+308 EVYSPNLR
-316 KPKNIEEYMDTL
+316 NPRNIEEYIDTL

-342 VRYMQPLHRIEK
+342 VRYMQPLQRIEK

-388 IDSHQ
+388 IDSHRY
-393 HDYKH
+393 DYKH

-408 MITAVPVEL
+408 MMTAVPVEFL
-417 LMTTGFIPDSGLFT
+417 ITTGFIADSGLFT
-431 VLGDAAYLQ
+431 VFEDTAYLQ

-449 HEYDANI
+449 QEYDASI
-456 HENQKRIISLPMP
+456 HENQESIIRLPMP
-469 MKLIKF
+469 SGLIKL
-475 LSHEKNL
+475 LSDKRNL
-482 PNKDDI
+482 PSKEDI
-488 LDYIRTIKEDIDL
+488 SDYIRTIKEEVDL

-509 ETALHIVLHRYIR
+509 ETALHIILHRYIQ
-522 GGNQHI
+522 GSNQHI

-547 HNNEFLIK
+547 HSNDFLVN

-570 DDSFIGKQSTRIDFT
+570 DDSFISPLSTQIDFT
-585 TGSGFALTLKYVNI
+585 TGSGFALTLEYVNM
-599 FLQDLSVWVDNGDNR
+599 FLQNLLVWVDDSVNK

-643 VRDIDLEVGWYE
+643 VKDIDLEVGWYE

-660 NKVVKNHRLIP
+660 NKAVKNHRLIP

-712 TLLNML
+712 TLLNIL
-718 SDSYDK
+718 SDNYDK

-732 ISKLLVDYMPFDD
+732 ISKLLADYMPFED

-756 LEKLGVSMILI
+756 LEKLNVSMILI

-782 QFSSINKQ
+782 QFSSVNKQ

-805 MNLKM
+805 MNLRM

>member
-1 MKKHTITH
+1 
-9 GISQK
+9 
-14 IARNKMPDDSDQIVL
+14 MPDDGDQIVL
-29 LTNDQLIEQVDLL
+29 LTDNQLIKRVDLL
-42 SVEYPYNYNKNWIAA
+42 SVENAYNYSKNWLAA
-57 LKEIVTSINLTI
+57 LKEIATSINLSI
-69 QQRSPPLIEQLI
+69 QQQSPPSIDQLI
-81 AIKNGLFF
+81 AIKNGLLF
-89 QEDVSKKTLNALPPI
+89 QEEVSKKTLNALPPI

-110 LDNLTDNEHK
+110 LANLTDDEHK

-135 SHHKKAKTHLTN
+135 SHHKKAKRRLTN
-147 VINRFKLPV
+147 IINRFKLPV
-156 FSNSKNNRWIWEVL
+156 FFNSKNNRWIWEIL
-170 PKLDDLEELSNTV
+170 PKLDNLEELSNTV
-183 DFIYVF
+183 DFIYIF
-189 FVGQLGI
+189 FVGQLTI
-196 IAYEQEVRIEL
+196 VADEQEARKEL
-207 LINTEESE
+207 LTNTEESK
-215 ATVRFRSKKF
+215 ATVKFRSKKF
-225 KQLNAIVKCFEQ
+225 KQLDAIVKCFEQ

-257 PFESEATEQLADFVD
+257 RFKSEATEQLADFVD

-297 YQYPAIPDFDY
+297 YQYPAIPNFDY
-308 ELYSPNSR
+308 ELHSPNSR
-316 KPKNIEEYMDTL
+316 KPRNIEEYIDTL

-342 VRYMQPLHRIEK
+342 VRYMQPLQRIEK

-388 IDSHQ
+388 IDSHRY
-393 HDYKH
+393 DYKH
-398 NKASLILLLS
+398 NKASLVLLLS
-408 MITAVPVEL
+408 MMTAIPVEF
-417 LMTTGFIPDSGLFT
+417 LMTAGFITDSGLFT
-431 VLGDAAYLQ
+431 VLEDAAYLQ
-440 YQLQITDRK
+440 YQLQITDHK
-449 HEYDANI
+449 QDYDASI
-456 HENQKRIISLPMP
+456 HENQKRIIRLPMP
-469 MKLIKF
+469 ICLIKL
-475 LSHEKNL
+475 LSNERNL
-482 PNKDDI
+482 PSEDDV
-488 LDYIRTIKEDIDL
+488 LDYIRTIKEEIDL
-501 PYLSVVRI
+501 PYLSIVRI
-509 ETALHIVLHRYIR
+509 ETALHIILHRYIQ
-522 GGNQHI
+522 GSNQHI

-547 HNNEFLIK
+547 HSNEFLIK

-570 DDSFIGKQSTRIDFT
+570 DDSFISKPSTRTDFT
-585 TGSGFALTLKYVNI
+585 TGSGFALTLEYVNI
-599 FLQDLSVWVDNGDNR
+599 FLQNLSVWVDGEDNR

-622 ALVWIQFCLLTGTRP
+622 ALIWIQFCLLTGTRP

-643 VRDIDLEVGWYE
+643 VKDIDLEVGWYE

-660 NKVVKNHRLIP
+660 NKVVRNHRLIP

-697 VDKMIHQIKQ
+697 IDKMIHQIKQ

-732 ISKLLVDYMPFDD
+732 ISKLLADYMPFED

-756 LEKLGVSMILI
+756 LEKLGVSIILI

-782 QFSSINKQ
+782 QFSSVNKQ

-805 MNLKM
+805 MNLRM

>member
-1 MKKHTITH
+1 MITH
-9 GISQK
+9 GTSQK
-14 IARNKMPDDSDQIVL
+14 IARNIMPDDGNQIVL
-29 LTNDQLIEQVDLL
+29 LTDNQLIEQVDFL
-42 SVEYPYNYNKNWIAA
+42 SVEDEYNYTENWIAS
-57 LKEIVTSINLTI
+57 LKEIATSINSSI
-69 QQRSPPLIEQLI
+69 QQRSPPLIERLI
-81 AIKNGLFF
+81 AIKNGLLF
-89 QEDVSKKTLNALPPI
+89 QEEVSKKTLNALPPI

-110 LDNLTDNEHK
+110 LANLSDDEHK
-120 KIIWLCIS
+120 EIIWLCIS

-135 SHHKKAKTHLTN
+135 SHHKKARTHLTN
-147 VINRFKLPV
+147 IINRFKLPV
-156 FSNSKNNRWIWEVL
+156 FSKAKNNRWIWRIL
-170 PKLDDLEELSNTV
+170 PKLDELEELSNTV
-183 DFIYVF
+183 DFIYLF
-189 FVGQLGI
+189 FVEQLRI
-196 IAYEQEVRIEL
+196 VAYEQEVRKEL
-207 LINTEESE
+207 LTNTEESD
-215 ATVRFRSKKF
+215 ATIKLRSKKF
-225 KQLNAIVKCFEQ
+225 KQLDAIVKCFEQ

-257 PFESEATEQLADFVD
+257 PFKSVATEQLASFVD

-277 ENSYWNQNKYDIE
+277 ENSYWNLSRYDIE
-290 SDAPHLY
+290 NEAPHLY
-297 YQYPAIPDFDY
+297 YQYPSIPNFDD

-316 KPKNIEEYMDTL
+316 KPRNIEEYIDTL

-342 VRYMQPLHRIEK
+342 VRYMQPLQRIEK

-388 IDSHQ
+388 IDSHRY
-393 HDYKH
+393 DYKY

-408 MITAVPVEL
+408 MMTAVPVEFL
-417 LMTTGFIPDSGLFT
+417 ITTGFIADSGLFT
-431 VLGDAAYLQ
+431 VFEDTAYLQ

-449 HEYDANI
+449 QEYDASI
-456 HENQKRIISLPMP
+456 HENQESIIRLPMP
-469 MKLIKF
+469 SGLIKL
-475 LSHEKNL
+475 LSDKRNL
-482 PNKDDI
+482 PSKEDI
-488 LDYIRTIKEDIDL
+488 SDYIRAIKEEVDL
-501 PYLSVVRI
+501 PYLSIVRI
-509 ETALHIVLHRYIR
+509 ETALHIILHRYIQ
-522 GGNQHI
+522 GSNQHI

-547 HNNEFLIK
+547 HSNDFLIN

-570 DDSFIGKQSTRIDFT
+570 DDSFISQPSTRTDFT
-585 TGSGFALTLKYVNI
+585 TGSGFALTLEYVNT
-599 FLQDLSVWVDNGDNR
+599 FLQNLWVWVDDSVNK

-643 VRDIDLEVGWYE
+643 VKDIDLEVGWYE

-660 NKVVKNHRLIP
+660 NKAVKNHRLIP

-718 SDSYDK
+718 SDNYDK
-724 LIQIKRSH
+724 LIKIKRSH
-732 ISKLLVDYMPFDD
+732 ISKLLADYMPFED

-756 LEKLGVSMILI
+756 LEKLNVSMILI

-782 QFSSINKQ
+782 QFSSVNKQ

-805 MNLKM
+805 MNLRM

>member
-1 MKKHTITH
+1 MITH
-9 GISQK
+9 GTSQK
-14 IARNKMPDDSDQIVL
+14 IARNIMPDDGNQIVL
-29 LTNDQLIEQVDLL
+29 LTDNQLIEQVDFL
-42 SVEYPYNYNKNWIAA
+42 SVEDEYNYTENWIAS
-57 LKEIVTSINLTI
+57 LKEIATSINSSI
-69 QQRSPPLIEQLI
+69 QQRSPPLIAQLI
-81 AIKNGLFF
+81 AIKNGLLF
-89 QEDVSKKTLNALPPI
+89 QEEVSKKTLNALPPI

-110 LDNLTDNEHK
+110 LANLSDDEHK
-120 KIIWLCIS
+120 EIIWLCIS

-135 SHHKKAKTHLTN
+135 SHHKKARTHLTN
-147 VINRFKLPV
+147 IINRFKLPV
-156 FSNSKNNRWIWEVL
+156 FSKAKNNQWIWRIL
-170 PKLDDLEELSNTV
+170 PKLDELEELSNTV
-183 DFIYVF
+183 DFIYLF
-189 FVGQLGI
+189 FVEQLRI
-196 IAYEQEVRIEL
+196 VAYEQEVRKEL
-207 LINTEESE
+207 LTNTEESD
-215 ATVRFRSKKF
+215 ATIKLRSKKF
-225 KQLNAIVKCFEQ
+225 KQLDAIVKCFEQ

-257 PFESEATEQLADFVD
+257 PFKSVATEQLASFVD

-277 ENSYWNQNKYDIE
+277 ENSYWSLSRYDIE
-290 SDAPHLY
+290 NEAPHLY
-297 YQYPAIPDFDY
+297 YQYPSIPNFDD

-316 KPKNIEEYMDTL
+316 KPRNIEEYIDTL

-342 VRYMQPLHRIEK
+342 VRYMQPLQRIEK

-388 IDSHQ
+388 IDSHRY
-393 HDYKH
+393 DYKY

-408 MITAVPVEL
+408 MMTAVPVEFL
-417 LMTTGFIPDSGLFT
+417 ITTGFIADSGLFT
-431 VLGDAAYLQ
+431 VFEDTAYLQ

-449 HEYDANI
+449 QEYDASI
-456 HENQKRIISLPMP
+456 HENQESIIRLPMP
-469 MKLIKF
+469 SGLIKL
-475 LSHEKNL
+475 LSDKRNL
-482 PNKDDI
+482 PSKEDI
-488 LDYIRTIKEDIDL
+488 SDYIRAIKEEVDL
-501 PYLSVVRI
+501 PYLSIVRI
-509 ETALHIVLHRYIR
+509 ETALHIILHRYIQ
-522 GGNQHI
+522 GSNQHI

-547 HNNEFLIK
+547 HSNDFLIN

-570 DDSFIGKQSTRIDFT
+570 DDSFISQPSTRTDFT
-585 TGSGFALTLKYVNI
+585 TGSGFALTLEYVNT
-599 FLQDLSVWVDNGDNR
+599 FLQNLWVWVDDSVNK

-643 VRDIDLEVGWYE
+643 VKDIDLEVGWYE

-660 NKVVKNHRLIP
+660 NKAVKNHRLIP

-718 SDSYDK
+718 SDNYDK
-724 LIQIKRSH
+724 LIKIKRSH
-732 ISKLLVDYMPFDD
+732 ISKLLADYMPFED

-756 LEKLGVSMILI
+756 LEQLNVSMILI

-782 QFSSINKQ
+782 QFSSVNKQ

-805 MNLKM
+805 MNLRM

>member
-1 MKKHTITH
+1 
-9 GISQK
+9 
-14 IARNKMPDDSDQIVL
+14 MPDDGNQIIL
-29 LTNDQLIEQVDLL
+29 LTDSQLIDQVDFL
-42 SVEYPYNYNKNWIAA
+42 SVEDEYNYSENWIAS
-57 LKEIVTSINLTI
+57 LKEIVTSINLSI
-69 QQRSPPLIEQLI
+69 QQRSPLLIEQLI
-81 AIKNGLFF
+81 AIKNGLLF
-89 QEDVSKKTLNALPPI
+89 QEEVSKKTLNALPPI

-110 LDNLTDNEHK
+110 LANLTRDEHK
-120 KIIWLCIS
+120 EIIWLCIS

-135 SHHKKAKTHLTN
+135 SHHKKAKRHLTN
-147 VINRFKLPV
+147 IINRFKLPV
-156 FSNSKNNRWIWEVL
+156 FFKSNNNRWIWKIL
-170 PKLDDLEELSNTV
+170 PKLDDMEGLSDTV
-183 DFIYVF
+183 DFLHRF
-189 FVGQLGI
+189 FIAQLRK
-196 IAYEQEVRIEL
+196 IAYEQEVRNEL
-207 LINTEESE
+207 LTNIEESDE
-215 ATVRFRSKKF
+215 TIKFRSKKIN
-225 KQLNAIVKCFEQ
+225 QLDAIVKCFEQ
-237 AYYPNK
+237 AYYPHK
-243 KITRQRKKKDKYLD
+243 KITRQGKNEGAEEKYLNT
-257 PFESEATEQLADFVD
+257 FKSEITEQLAGFVD

-277 ENSYWNQNKYDIE
+277 ENSYWNLSRYDIE
-290 SDAPHLY
+290 NDAPHLY
-297 YQYPAIPDFDY
+297 YQYPAIPNFDY

-316 KPKNIEEYMDTL
+316 KPRNIEEYIDTL

-342 VRYMQPLHRIEK
+342 IRYMQPLHRIEK

-388 IDSHQ
+388 IDSHRY
-393 HDYKH
+393 DYKH

-408 MITAVPVEL
+408 MMTAVPVEF
-417 LMTTGFIPDSGLFT
+417 LMTTGFIADSGLFT
-431 VLGDAAYLQ
+431 VLENAAYLQ

-449 HEYDANI
+449 QEYDASI
-456 HENQKRIISLPMP
+456 HENQESIIRLPMP
-469 MKLIKF
+469 SGLIKL
-475 LSHEKNL
+475 LSDKRNL
-482 PNKDDI
+482 PSKEDI
-488 LDYIRTIKEDIDL
+488 SDYIRAIKEEVDL
-501 PYLSVVRI
+501 PYLSIVRI
-509 ETALHIVLHRYIR
+509 ETALHIILHRYIQ
-522 GGNQHI
+522 GSNQHI

-547 HNNEFLIK
+547 HSNDFLVN

-570 DDSFIGKQSTRIDFT
+570 DDSFISPLSTQIDFT
-585 TGSGFALTLKYVNI
+585 TGSGFALTLEYVNM
-599 FLQDLSVWVDNGDNR
+599 FLQNLLVWVDDSVNK

-643 VRDIDLEVGWYE
+643 VKDIDLEVGWYE

-660 NKVVKNHRLIP
+660 NKAVKNHRLIP

-718 SDSYDK
+718 SDNYDK

-732 ISKLLVDYMPFDD
+732 ISKLLADCMPFED

-756 LEKLGVSMILI
+756 LEKLGVSMTLI

-805 MNLKM
+805 MNLRMR

>member
-1 MKKHTITH
+1 MTTH
-9 GISQK
+9 GMNQK
-14 IARNKMPDDSDQIVL
+14 IARNIMPDDGNQIVL
-29 LTNDQLIEQVDLL
+29 LTDNQLIEQVDFL
-42 SVEYPYNYNKNWIAA
+42 SVEDKYNYTKNWIAS
-57 LKEIVTSINLTI
+57 LKEIATSINLSI

-81 AIKNGLFF
+81 AIKNGLLF
-89 QEDVSKKTLNALPPI
+89 QEEVSKKTLNALPPI

-110 LDNLTDNEHK
+110 LANLSDDEHK
-120 KIIWLCIS
+120 EIIWLCIS

-135 SHHKKAKTHLTN
+135 SHHKKAKTHLKSI
-147 VINRFKLPV
+147 INRFKLPV
-156 FSNSKNNRWIWEVL
+156 FSKAKNNRWIWSIL

-183 DFIYVF
+183 DFIYLF
-189 FVGQLGI
+189 FVEQLRI
-196 IAYEQEVRIEL
+196 VAYEQEVRKEL
-207 LINTEESE
+207 LTNTEESDS
-215 ATVRFRSKKF
+215 TIKLRSKKF
-225 KQLNAIVKCFEQ
+225 KQLDAIVKCFEQ

-257 PFESEATEQLADFVD
+257 PFKSVATEQLASFVD

-277 ENSYWNQNKYDIE
+277 ENSYWNLSRYDIE
-290 SDAPHLY
+290 NEAPHLY
-297 YQYPAIPDFDY
+297 YQYPSIPNFDD

-316 KPKNIEEYMDTL
+316 KPRNIEEYIDTL

-388 IDSHQ
+388 IDSHRY
-393 HDYKH
+393 DYKY

-408 MITAVPVEL
+408 MMTAVPVEF
-417 LMTTGFIPDSGLFT
+417 LMTTGFISDSGLFT
-431 VLGDAAYLQ
+431 VFEDTAYLQ

-449 HEYDANI
+449 QEYDASI
-456 HENQKRIISLPMP
+456 HENQESIIRLPMP
-469 MKLIKF
+469 SGLIKL
-475 LSHEKNL
+475 LSDKRNL
-482 PNKDDI
+482 PSKEDI
-488 LDYIRTIKEDIDL
+488 SDYIRAIKEEVDL
-501 PYLSVVRI
+501 PYLSIVRI
-509 ETALHIVLHRYIR
+509 ETALHIILHRYIQ
-522 GGNQHI
+522 GSNQHI

-547 HNNEFLIK
+547 HSNDFLIN

-570 DDSFIGKQSTRIDFT
+570 DDSFISQPSTRTDFT
-585 TGSGFALTLKYVNI
+585 TGSGFALTLEYVNT
-599 FLQDLSVWVDNGDNR
+599 FLQNLWVWVDDSVNK

-643 VRDIDLEVGWYE
+643 VKDIDLEVGWYE

-660 NKVVKNHRLIP
+660 NKAVKNHRLIP

-684 LFLVDYQPYATAK
+684 LFLIDYQPYATAK
-697 VDKMIHQIKQ
+697 IDRIIHQIKQ
-707 EQDEL
+707 EKDDL
-712 TLLNML
+712 TLLNVL
-718 SDSYDK
+718 SENYDK
-724 LIQIKRSH
+724 LIQIKRSL
-732 ISKLLVDYMPFDD
+732 ISKLLADYMPFED

-805 MNLKM
+805 MNLRMR

>member
-1 MKKHTITH
+1 M
-9 GISQK
+9 
-14 IARNKMPDDSDQIVL
+14 ADDGNQIVL
-29 LTNDQLIEQVDLL
+29 LTDTQLIKQVDFL
-42 SVEYPYNYNKNWIAA
+42 SIEDGCNYTENWVAS
-57 LKEIVTSINLTI
+57 LKEIATSINFSI
-69 QQRSPPLIEQLI
+69 QQRSPPSIEQLI
-81 AIKNGLFF
+81 AIKNGLLF
-89 QEDVSKKTLNALPPI
+89 QEEVSKKTLNALPPI

-110 LDNLTDNEHK
+110 LANLTRDEHK
-120 KIIWLCIS
+120 EIIWLCIS

-135 SHHKKAKTHLTN
+135 SHHKKVKTHLTN
-147 VINRFKLPV
+147 IINRFKLPV
-156 FSNSKNNRWIWEVL
+156 FSKAKNNRWIWSIL

-183 DFIYVF
+183 DFIYLF
-189 FVGQLGI
+189 FVEQLRI
-196 IAYEQEVRIEL
+196 VAYEQQVRKEL
-207 LINTEESE
+207 LTNTEESDS
-215 ATVRFRSKKF
+215 TIKFRSKKF
-225 KQLNAIVKCFEQ
+225 KQLDAIVKCFEQ

-243 KITRQRKKKDKYLD
+243 KITRQRKKKNRYVD
-257 PFESEATEQLADFVD
+257 PFKGEITEQLASFVD

-277 ENSYWNQNKYDIE
+277 KNSYWNLSRYDIE
-290 SDAPHLY
+290 NEAPHLY
-297 YQYPAIPDFDY
+297 YQYPSIPNFDD
-308 ELYSPNSR
+308 EVYSPNST
-316 KPKNIEEYMDTL
+316 KPRNIEEYIDTL

-342 VRYMQPLHRIEK
+342 IRYMQPLHRIEK

-388 IDSHQ
+388 IDSHRY
-393 HDYKH
+393 DYKY

-408 MITAVPVEL
+408 MMTAVPVEF
-417 LMTTGFIPDSGLFT
+417 LMTTGFISDSGLFT
-431 VLGDAAYLQ
+431 VFEDTAYLQ

-449 HEYDANI
+449 QEYDASI
-456 HENQKRIISLPMP
+456 HENQESIIRLPMP
-469 MKLIKF
+469 SGLIKL
-475 LSHEKNL
+475 LSDKRNL
-482 PNKDDI
+482 PSKEDI
-488 LDYIRTIKEDIDL
+488 SDYIRAIKEEVDL
-501 PYLSVVRI
+501 PYLSIVRI
-509 ETALHIVLHRYIR
+509 ETALHIILHRYIQ
-522 GGNQHI
+522 GSNQHI

-547 HNNEFLIK
+547 HSNDFLVNH
-555 RYRQA
+555 YRQA

-570 DDSFIGKQSTRIDFT
+570 DDSFISPLSTQIDFT
-585 TGSGFALTLKYVNI
+585 TGSGFALTLEYVNM
-599 FLQDLSVWVDNGDNR
+599 FLQNLLVWVDDSVNK

-643 VRDIDLEVGWYE
+643 VKDIDLEVGWYE

-660 NKVVKNHRLIP
+660 NKAVKNHRLIP

-712 TLLNML
+712 TLLNIL

-732 ISKLLVDYMPFDD
+732 ISKLLADYMPFED

-756 LEKLGVSMILI
+756 LEQLNVSMILI

-782 QFSSINKQ
+782 QFSSVNKQ

-805 MNLKM
+805 MNLRM

>member
-1 MKKHTITH
+1 
-9 GISQK
+9 
-14 IARNKMPDDSDQIVL
+14 MPNDGNQIFL
-29 LTNDQLIEQVDLL
+29 LTDNQLIEQVDFL
-42 SVEYPYNYNKNWIAA
+42 SFEDEYNYTENWIAS
-57 LKEIVTSINLTI
+57 LKEIATSINLSI
-69 QQRSPPLIEQLI
+69 QQRLPPLVEQLI
-81 AIKNGLFF
+81 AIKNGLIF
-89 QEDVSKKTLNALPPI
+89 QEEVSKKTLNALPPI

-110 LDNLTDNEHK
+110 LANLSDDEHK
-120 KIIWLCIS
+120 EIIWLCVS

-147 VINRFKLPV
+147 IINRFKLPV
-156 FSNSKNNRWIWEVL
+156 FSKAKNNRWIWSIL

-183 DFIYVF
+183 NFIYLF
-189 FVGQLGI
+189 FVKQLRVV
-196 IAYEQEVRIEL
+196 AYEQEVRKEL
-207 LINTEESE
+207 LTNIEESDE
-215 ATVRFRSKKF
+215 TIKLRSKKIN
-225 KQLNAIVKCFEQ
+225 QLDAIVKCFEQ

-243 KITRQRKKKDKYLD
+243 KITRQRKKKNRYVD
-257 PFESEATEQLADFVD
+257 PFKEEITEQLAGFVD

-277 ENSYWNQNKYDIE
+277 ENSYWNLSRYDIE
-290 SDAPHLY
+290 NEAPHLY
-297 YQYPAIPDFDY
+297 YQYPAIPNFDD
-308 ELYSPNSR
+308 EVYSPNST
-316 KPKNIEEYMDTL
+316 KPRNIEEYIDTL

-342 VRYMQPLHRIEK
+342 IRYMQPLHRIEK

-388 IDSHQ
+388 IDSHRY
-393 HDYKH
+393 DYKY

-408 MITAVPVEL
+408 MMTAVPVEF
-417 LMTTGFIPDSGLFT
+417 LMTTGFISDSGLFT
-431 VLGDAAYLQ
+431 VFEDTAYLQ

-449 HEYDANI
+449 QEYDASI
-456 HENQKRIISLPMP
+456 HENQESIIRLPMP
-469 MKLIKF
+469 SGLIKL
-475 LSHEKNL
+475 LSDKRNL
-482 PNKDDI
+482 PSKEDI
-488 LDYIRTIKEDIDL
+488 SDYIRAIKEEVDL
-501 PYLSVVRI
+501 PYLSIVRI
-509 ETALHIVLHRYIR
+509 ETALHIILHRYIQ
-522 GGNQHI
+522 GSNQHI

-547 HNNEFLIK
+547 HSNDFLVNH
-555 RYRQA
+555 YRQA

-570 DDSFIGKQSTRIDFT
+570 DDSFISPLSTQIDFT
-585 TGSGFALTLKYVNI
+585 TGSGFALTLEYVNM
-599 FLQDLSVWVDNGDNR
+599 FLQNLLVWVDDSVNK

-643 VRDIDLEVGWYE
+643 VKDIDLEVGWYE

-660 NKVVKNHRLIP
+660 NKAVKNHRLIP

-712 TLLNML
+712 TLLNIL

-732 ISKLLVDYMPFDD
+732 ISKLLADYMPFED

-756 LEKLGVSMILI
+756 LEQLNVSMILI

-782 QFSSINKQ
+782 QFSSVNKQ

-805 MNLKM
+805 MNLRM

>member
-1 MKKHTITH
+1 
-9 GISQK
+9 
-14 IARNKMPDDSDQIVL
+14 MPDDGNQIIL
-29 LTNDQLIEQVDLL
+29 LTDSQLIDQVDFL
-42 SVEYPYNYNKNWIAA
+42 SVEDEYNYTENWIAS
-57 LKEIVTSINLTI
+57 LKEIATSINSSI

-81 AIKNGLFF
+81 AIKNDLLF
-89 QEDVSKKTLNALPPI
+89 QEEVSKKTLNALPPI

-110 LDNLTDNEHK
+110 LANLSDDEHK
-120 KIIWLCIS
+120 EIIWLCIS

-135 SHHKKAKTHLTN
+135 SHHKKAKTH
-147 VINRFKLPV
+147 VKSIINRCKLPV
-156 FSNSKNNRWIWEVL
+156 FSKAKNNRWIWSIL
-170 PKLDDLEELSNTV
+170 PKLDELEELSNTV
-183 DFIYVF
+183 DFIYLF
-189 FVGQLGI
+189 FVEQLRI
-196 IAYEQEVRIEL
+196 VAYEQEVRKEL
-207 LINTEESE
+207 LTNTEESD
-215 ATVRFRSKKF
+215 ATIKLRSKKF
-225 KQLNAIVKCFEQ
+225 KQLDAIVKCFEQ

-257 PFESEATEQLADFVD
+257 PFKSVATEQLASFVD

-277 ENSYWNQNKYDIE
+277 ENSYWNLSRYDIE
-290 SDAPHLY
+290 NEAPHLY
-297 YQYPAIPDFDY
+297 YQYPSIPNFDD
-308 ELYSPNSR
+308 EVYSPNST
-316 KPKNIEEYMDTL
+316 KPRNIEEYIDTL

-388 IDSHQ
+388 IDSHRY
-393 HDYKH
+393 DYKY

-408 MITAVPVEL
+408 MMTAVPVEFL
-417 LMTTGFIPDSGLFT
+417 ITTGFIADSGLFT
-431 VLGDAAYLQ
+431 VFEDTAYLQ

-449 HEYDANI
+449 QEYDASI
-456 HENQKRIISLPMP
+456 HENQESIIRLPMP
-469 MKLIKF
+469 SGLIKL
-475 LSHEKNL
+475 LSDKRNL
-482 PNKDDI
+482 PSKEDI
-488 LDYIRTIKEDIDL
+488 SDYIRAIKEEVDL
-501 PYLSVVRI
+501 PYLSIVRI
-509 ETALHIVLHRYIR
+509 ETALHIILHRYIQ
-522 GGNQHI
+522 GSNQHI

-547 HNNEFLIK
+547 HSNDFLIN

-570 DDSFIGKQSTRIDFT
+570 DDSFISQPSTRTDFT
-585 TGSGFALTLKYVNI
+585 TGSGFALTLEYVNT
-599 FLQDLSVWVDNGDNR
+599 FLQNLWVWVDDSVNK

-643 VRDIDLEVGWYE
+643 VKDIDLEVGWYE

-660 NKVVKNHRLIP
+660 NKAVKNHRLIP

-718 SDSYDK
+718 SDNYDK
-724 LIQIKRSH
+724 LIKIKRSH
-732 ISKLLVDYMPFDD
+732 ISKLLADYMPFED

-756 LEKLGVSMILI
+756 LEKLNVSMILI

-805 MNLKM
+805 MNLRMR

>member
-1 MKKHTITH
+1 MN
-9 GISQK
+9 QK
-14 IARNKMPDDSDQIVL
+14 IARNIMPDDGNQIVL
-29 LTNDQLIEQVDLL
+29 LTDKQLIEQVDFL
-42 SVEYPYNYNKNWIAA
+42 SVEDEYNYTENWIAS
-57 LKEIVTSINLTI
+57 LKEIATSINSSI

-81 AIKNGLFF
+81 AIKNDLLF
-89 QEDVSKKTLNALPPI
+89 QEEVSKKTLNALPPI

-110 LDNLTDNEHK
+110 LANLSDDEHK
-120 KIIWLCIS
+120 EIIWLCIS

-135 SHHKKAKTHLTN
+135 SHHKKARTHLTN
-147 VINRFKLPV
+147 IINRFKLPV
-156 FSNSKNNRWIWEVL
+156 FSKAKNNRWIWRIL
-170 PKLDDLEELSNTV
+170 PKLDELEELSNTV
-183 DFIYVF
+183 DFIYLF
-189 FVGQLGI
+189 FVEQLRI
-196 IAYEQEVRIEL
+196 VAYEQEVRKEL
-207 LINTEESE
+207 LTNTEESD
-215 ATVRFRSKKF
+215 ATIKLRSKKF
-225 KQLNAIVKCFEQ
+225 KQLDAIVKCFEQ

-257 PFESEATEQLADFVD
+257 PFKSVATEQLASFVD

-277 ENSYWNQNKYDIE
+277 ENSYWNLSRYDIE
-290 SDAPHLY
+290 NEAPHLY
-297 YQYPAIPDFDY
+297 YQYPSIPNFDD

-316 KPKNIEEYMDTL
+316 KPRNIEEYIDTL

-342 VRYMQPLHRIEK
+342 VRYMQPLQRIEK

-388 IDSHQ
+388 IDSHRY
-393 HDYKH
+393 DYKY

-408 MITAVPVEL
+408 MMTAVPVEFL
-417 LMTTGFIPDSGLFT
+417 ITTGFIADSGLFT
-431 VLGDAAYLQ
+431 VFEDTAYLQ

-449 HEYDANI
+449 QEYDASI
-456 HENQKRIISLPMP
+456 HENQESIIRLPMP
-469 MKLIKF
+469 SGLIKL
-475 LSHEKNL
+475 LSDKRNL
-482 PNKDDI
+482 PSKEDI
-488 LDYIRTIKEDIDL
+488 SDYIRAIKEEVDL
-501 PYLSVVRI
+501 PYLSIVRI
-509 ETALHIVLHRYIR
+509 ETALHIILHRYIQ
-522 GGNQHI
+522 GSNQHI

-547 HNNEFLIK
+547 HSNDFLIN

-570 DDSFIGKQSTRIDFT
+570 DDSFISQPSTRTDFT
-585 TGSGFALTLKYVNI
+585 TGSGFALTLEYVNT
-599 FLQDLSVWVDNGDNR
+599 FLQNLWVWVDDSVNK

-643 VRDIDLEVGWYE
+643 VKDIDLEVGWYE

-660 NKVVKNHRLIP
+660 NKAVKNHRLIP

-718 SDSYDK
+718 SDNYDK
-724 LIQIKRSH
+724 LIKIKRSH
-732 ISKLLVDYMPFDD
+732 ISKLLADYMPFED

-756 LEKLGVSMILI
+756 LEKLNVSMILI

-782 QFSSINKQ
+782 QFSSVNKQ

-805 MNLKM
+805 MNLRM

>member
-1 MKKHTITH
+1 MITH
-9 GISQK
+9 GTSQK
-14 IARNKMPDDSDQIVL
+14 IARNIMPDDGNQIVL
-29 LTNDQLIEQVDLL
+29 LTDNQLIEQVDFL
-42 SVEYPYNYNKNWIAA
+42 SVEDEYNYTENWIAS
-57 LKEIVTSINLTI
+57 LKEIATSINSSI

-81 AIKNGLFF
+81 AIKNGLLF
-89 QEDVSKKTLNALPPI
+89 QEEVSKKTLNALPPI

-110 LDNLTDNEHK
+110 LANLSDDEHK
-120 KIIWLCIS
+120 EIIWLCIS

-135 SHHKKAKTHLTN
+135 SHHKKARTHLTN
-147 VINRFKLPV
+147 IINRFKLPV
-156 FSNSKNNRWIWEVL
+156 FSKAKNNRWIWRIL
-170 PKLDDLEELSNTV
+170 PKLDELEELSNTV
-183 DFIYVF
+183 DFIYLF
-189 FVGQLGI
+189 FVEQLRI
-196 IAYEQEVRIEL
+196 VAYEQEVRKEL
-207 LINTEESE
+207 LTNTEESD
-215 ATVRFRSKKF
+215 ATIKLRSKKF
-225 KQLNAIVKCFEQ
+225 KQLDAIVKCFEQ

-257 PFESEATEQLADFVD
+257 PFKSVATEQLASFVD

-277 ENSYWNQNKYDIE
+277 ENSYWNLSRYDIE
-290 SDAPHLY
+290 NEAPHLY
-297 YQYPAIPDFDY
+297 YQYPSIPNFDD

-316 KPKNIEEYMDTL
+316 KPRNIEEYIDTL

-342 VRYMQPLHRIEK
+342 VRYMQPLQRIEK

-388 IDSHQ
+388 IDSHRY
-393 HDYKH
+393 DYKY

-408 MITAVPVEL
+408 MMTAVPVEFL
-417 LMTTGFIPDSGLFT
+417 ITTGFIADSGLFT
-431 VLGDAAYLQ
+431 VFEDTAYLQ

-449 HEYDANI
+449 QEYDASI
-456 HENQKRIISLPMP
+456 HENQESIIRLPMP
-469 MKLIKF
+469 SGLIKL
-475 LSHEKNL
+475 LSDKRNL
-482 PNKDDI
+482 PSKEDI
-488 LDYIRTIKEDIDL
+488 SDYIRAIREEVDL
-501 PYLSVVRI
+501 PYLSIVRI
-509 ETALHIVLHRYIR
+509 ETALHIILHRYIQ
-522 GGNQHI
+522 GSNQHI

-547 HNNEFLIK
+547 HSNDFLVN

-570 DDSFIGKQSTRIDFT
+570 DDSFISPLSTQIDFT
-585 TGSGFALTLKYVNI
+585 TGSGFALTLEYVNM
-599 FLQDLSVWVDNGDNR
+599 FLQNLWVWVDDSVNK

-643 VRDIDLEVGWYE
+643 VKDIDLEVGWYE

-660 NKVVKNHRLIP
+660 NKAVKNHRLIP

-712 TLLNML
+712 TLLNIL
-718 SDSYDK
+718 SDNYDK
-724 LIQIKRSH
+724 LIKIKRSH
-732 ISKLLVDYMPFDD
+732 ISKLLADYMPFED

-756 LEKLGVSMILI
+756 LEKLNVSMILI

-782 QFSSINKQ
+782 QFSSVNKQ

-805 MNLKM
+805 MNLRM

>member
-1 MKKHTITH
+1 MITH
-9 GISQK
+9 GTSQK
-14 IARNKMPDDSDQIVL
+14 IARNIMPDDGNQIVL
-29 LTNDQLIEQVDLL
+29 LTDNQLIEQVDFL
-42 SVEYPYNYNKNWIAA
+42 SVEDEYNYTENWIAS
-57 LKEIVTSINLTI
+57 LKEIATSINLSI

-81 AIKNGLFF
+81 AIKNGLLF
-89 QEDVSKKTLNALPPI
+89 QEEVSKKTLNALPPI
-104 LQPLFL
+104 LQPLL
-110 LDNLTDNEHK
+110 LLANLSDDEHK
-120 KIIWLCIS
+120 EIIWLCIS

-135 SHHKKAKTHLTN
+135 SHHKKARTHLTN
-147 VINRFKLPV
+147 IINRFKLPV
-156 FSNSKNNRWIWEVL
+156 FSKAKNNRWIWRIL
-170 PKLDDLEELSNTV
+170 PKLDELEELSNTV
-183 DFIYVF
+183 DFIYLF
-189 FVGQLGI
+189 FVEQLRI
-196 IAYEQEVRIEL
+196 VAYEQEVRKEL
-207 LINTEESE
+207 LTNTEESD
-215 ATVRFRSKKF
+215 ATIKLRSKKF
-225 KQLNAIVKCFEQ
+225 KQLDAIVKCFEQ

-257 PFESEATEQLADFVD
+257 PFKSVATEQLASFVD

-277 ENSYWNQNKYDIE
+277 ENSYWNLSRYDIE
-290 SDAPHLY
+290 NEAPHLY
-297 YQYPAIPDFDY
+297 YQYPSIPNFDD

-316 KPKNIEEYMDTL
+316 KPRNIEEYIDTL

-342 VRYMQPLHRIEK
+342 VRYMQPLQRIEK

-388 IDSHQ
+388 IDSHRY
-393 HDYKH
+393 DYKY

-408 MITAVPVEL
+408 MMTAVPVEFL
-417 LMTTGFIPDSGLFT
+417 ITTGFIADSGLFT
-431 VLGDAAYLQ
+431 VFEDTAYLQ

-449 HEYDANI
+449 QEYDASI
-456 HENQKRIISLPMP
+456 HENQESIIRLPMP
-469 MKLIKF
+469 SGLIKL
-475 LSHEKNL
+475 LSDKRNL
-482 PNKDDI
+482 PSKEDI
-488 LDYIRTIKEDIDL
+488 SDYIRAIKEEVDL
-501 PYLSVVRI
+501 PYLSIVRI
-509 ETALHIVLHRYIR
+509 ETALHIILHRYIQ
-522 GGNQHI
+522 GSNQHI

-547 HNNEFLIK
+547 HSNDFLIN

-570 DDSFIGKQSTRIDFT
+570 DDSFISQPSTRTDFT
-585 TGSGFALTLKYVNI
+585 TGSGFALTLEYVNT
-599 FLQDLSVWVDNGDNR
+599 FLQNLWVWVDDSVNK

-643 VRDIDLEVGWYE
+643 VKDIDLEVGWYE

-660 NKVVKNHRLIP
+660 NKAVKNHRLIP

-718 SDSYDK
+718 SDNYDK
-724 LIQIKRSH
+724 LIKIKRSH
-732 ISKLLVDYMPFDD
+732 ISKLLADYMPFED

-756 LEKLGVSMILI
+756 LEKLNVSMILI

-782 QFSSINKQ
+782 QFSSVNKQ

-805 MNLKM
+805 MNLRM

>member
-1 MKKHTITH
+1 MITH
-9 GISQK
+9 GTSQK
-14 IARNKMPDDSDQIVL
+14 IARNIMPDDGNQIVL
-29 LTNDQLIEQVDLL
+29 LTDNQLIEQVDFL
-42 SVEYPYNYNKNWIAA
+42 SVEDEYNYTENWIAS
-57 LKEIVTSINLTI
+57 LKEIATSTNLSI

-81 AIKNGLFF
+81 AIKNGLLF
-89 QEDVSKKTLNALPPI
+89 QEEVSKKTLNALPPI

-110 LDNLTDNEHK
+110 LANLSDDEHK
-120 KIIWLCIS
+120 EIIWLCIS

-135 SHHKKAKTHLTN
+135 SHHKKARTHLTN
-147 VINRFKLPV
+147 IINRFKLPV
-156 FSNSKNNRWIWEVL
+156 FSKAKNNRWIWRIL
-170 PKLDDLEELSNTV
+170 PKLDELEELSNTV
-183 DFIYVF
+183 DFIYLF
-189 FVGQLGI
+189 FVEQLRI
-196 IAYEQEVRIEL
+196 VAYEQEVRKEL
-207 LINTEESE
+207 LTNTEESD
-215 ATVRFRSKKF
+215 TTIKLRSKKF
-225 KQLNAIVKCFEQ
+225 KQLDAIVKCFEQ

-257 PFESEATEQLADFVD
+257 PFKSVATEQLASFVD

-277 ENSYWNQNKYDIE
+277 ENSYWNLSRYDIE
-290 SDAPHLY
+290 NEAPHLY
-297 YQYPAIPDFDY
+297 YQYPSIPNFDD

-316 KPKNIEEYMDTL
+316 KPRNIEEYIDTL

-342 VRYMQPLHRIEK
+342 VRYMQPLQRIEK

-388 IDSHQ
+388 IDSHRY
-393 HDYKH
+393 DYKH

-408 MITAVPVEL
+408 MMTAVPVEFL
-417 LMTTGFIPDSGLFT
+417 ITTGFIADSGLFT
-431 VLGDAAYLQ
+431 VFEDTAYLQ

-449 HEYDANI
+449 QEYDASI
-456 HENQKRIISLPMP
+456 HENQESIIRLPMP
-469 MKLIKF
+469 SGLIKL
-475 LSHEKNL
+475 LSDKRNL
-482 PNKDDI
+482 PSKEDI
-488 LDYIRTIKEDIDL
+488 SDYIRAIKEEVDL
-501 PYLSVVRI
+501 PYLSIVRI
-509 ETALHIVLHRYIR
+509 ETALHIILHRYIQ
-522 GGNQHI
+522 GSNQHI

-547 HNNEFLIK
+547 HSNDFLVN
-555 RYRQA
+555 RYLQA

-570 DDSFIGKQSTRIDFT
+570 DDSFISPLSTQIDFT
-585 TGSGFALTLKYVNI
+585 TGSGFALTLEYVNM
-599 FLQDLSVWVDNGDNR
+599 FLQNLLVWVDDSVNK

-643 VRDIDLEVGWYE
+643 VKDIDLEVGWYE

-660 NKVVKNHRLIP
+660 NKAVKNHRLIP
-671 LCPTLLAILKKYQ
+671 LCSTLLAILKKYQ

-718 SDSYDK
+718 SDNYDK
-724 LIQIKRSH
+724 LIKIKRSH
-732 ISKLLVDYMPFDD
+732 ISKLLADYMPFED

-756 LEKLGVSMILI
+756 LEKLNVSMILI

-782 QFSSINKQ
+782 QFSSVNKQ

-805 MNLKM
+805 MNLRM

>member
-1 MKKHTITH
+1 MHEM
-9 GISQK
+9 SQK
-14 IARNKMPDDSDQIVL
+14 RARNIMPDDGNQIVL
-29 LTNDQLIEQVDLL
+29 LADNELIKQVDFL
-42 SVEYPYNYNKNWIAA
+42 SVEDGYNYSENWIDS
-57 LKEIVTSINLTI
+57 LKEIATLINLSI

-81 AIKNGLFF
+81 AIKNGLIF
-89 QEDVSKKTLNALPPI
+89 QEEVSKKTLNALPPI

-110 LDNLTDNEHK
+110 LTNLSDDEHK
-120 KIIWLCIS
+120 EIIWLCIS

-135 SHHKKAKTHLTN
+135 SHHKKARTHLKSI
-147 VINRFKLPV
+147 INRFKLPV
-156 FSNSKNNRWIWEVL
+156 FSKAKNNRWIWSIL

-183 DFIYVF
+183 DFIYLF
-189 FVGQLGI
+189 FVEQLRI
-196 IAYEQEVRIEL
+196 VVYEQEVRKEL
-207 LINTEESE
+207 LTNTEESD
-215 ATVRFRSKKF
+215 ATIKLRSKKF
-225 KQLNAIVKCFEQ
+225 KQLDAIVKCFEQ

-257 PFESEATEQLADFVD
+257 PFKGGITEQLVDFVD

-277 ENSYWNQNKYDIE
+277 ENSYWNLSRYDIE

-297 YQYPAIPDFDY
+297 YQYPAIPNFDD
-308 ELYSPNSR
+308 ELYSPNST
-316 KPKNIEEYMDTL
+316 KPRNIEEYIDTL

-342 VRYMQPLHRIEK
+342 IRYMQPLHRIEK

-388 IDSHQ
+388 IDSHRY
-393 HDYKH
+393 DYKY

-408 MITAVPVEL
+408 MMTAVPVEF
-417 LMTTGFIPDSGLFT
+417 LMTTGFISDSGLFT
-431 VLGDAAYLQ
+431 VFEDTAYLQ

-449 HEYDANI
+449 QEYDASI
-456 HENQKRIISLPMP
+456 HENRESIIRLPMP
-469 MKLIKF
+469 SGLIKL
-475 LSHEKNL
+475 LSDKRNL
-482 PNKDDI
+482 PSKEDI
-488 LDYIRTIKEDIDL
+488 SDYIRAIKEEVDL
-501 PYLSVVRI
+501 PYLSIVRI
-509 ETALHIVLHRYIR
+509 ETALHIILHRYIQ
-522 GGNQHI
+522 GSNQHI

-547 HNNEFLIK
+547 HSNDFLVN

-570 DDSFIGKQSTRIDFT
+570 DDSFISQPSTRTDFT
-585 TGSGFALTLKYVNI
+585 TGSGFALTLEYVNM
-599 FLQDLSVWVDNGDNR
+599 FLQNLLVWVDDSVNK

-643 VRDIDLEVGWYE
+643 VKDIDLEVGWYE

-660 NKVVKNHRLIP
+660 NKAVKNHRLIP

-732 ISKLLVDYMPFDD
+732 ISKLLADYMPFED

-756 LEKLGVSMILI
+756 LEKLNVSMILI

-782 QFSSINKQ
+782 QFSSVNKQ

-805 MNLKM
+805 MNLRM

>member
-1 MKKHTITH
+1 MITH
-9 GISQK
+9 GTSQK
-14 IARNKMPDDSDQIVL
+14 IARNIMPDDGNQIVL
-29 LTNDQLIEQVDLL
+29 LTDNQLIEQVDFL
-42 SVEYPYNYNKNWIAA
+42 SVEDEYNYTENWIAS
-57 LKEIVTSINLTI
+57 LKEIATSINLSI

-81 AIKNGLFF
+81 AIKNGLVF
-89 QEDVSKKTLNALPPI
+89 QEEVNKKTLNALPLI

-110 LDNLTDNEHK
+110 LANLSDDEHK
-120 KIIWLCIS
+120 EIIWLCIS

-135 SHHKKAKTHLTN
+135 SHHKKAKTHLKSI
-147 VINRFKLPV
+147 INRFKLPV
-156 FSNSKNNRWIWEVL
+156 FFKSNNNRWIWEIL

-183 DFIYVF
+183 DFIYLF
-189 FVGQLGI
+189 FVGQLRI
-196 IAYEQEVRIEL
+196 VAYEQEVRKEL
-207 LINTEESE
+207 LTNIDESD
-215 ATVRFRSKKF
+215 ATIEFRSKKF
-225 KQLNAIVKCFEQ
+225 KQLDAIVKCFEQ
-237 AYYPNK
+237 AYYPHK

-257 PFESEATEQLADFVD
+257 PFKSVATEQLASFVD

-277 ENSYWNQNKYDIE
+277 ENSYWNLSRYDIE
-290 SDAPHLY
+290 NEAPHLY
-297 YQYPAIPDFDY
+297 YQYPSIPNFDD

-316 KPKNIEEYMDTL
+316 KPRNIEEYIDTL

-342 VRYMQPLHRIEK
+342 VRYMQPLQRIEK

-388 IDSHQ
+388 IDSHRY
-393 HDYKH
+393 DYKY

-408 MITAVPVEL
+408 MMTAVPVEFL
-417 LMTTGFIPDSGLFT
+417 ITTGFIADSGLFT
-431 VLGDAAYLQ
+431 VFEDTAYLQ

-449 HEYDANI
+449 QEYDASI
-456 HENQKRIISLPMP
+456 HENQESIIRLPMP
-469 MKLIKF
+469 SGLIKL
-475 LSHEKNL
+475 LSDKRNL
-482 PNKDDI
+482 PSKEDI
-488 LDYIRTIKEDIDL
+488 SDYIRAIKEEVDL
-501 PYLSVVRI
+501 PYLSIVRI
-509 ETALHIVLHRYIR
+509 ETALHIILHRYIQ
-522 GGNQHI
+522 GSNQHI

-547 HNNEFLIK
+547 HSNDFLVN

-570 DDSFIGKQSTRIDFT
+570 DDSFISQPSTRTDFT
-585 TGSGFALTLKYVNI
+585 TGSGFALTLEYVNT
-599 FLQDLSVWVDNGDNR
+599 FLQNLWVWVDDSVNK

-643 VRDIDLEVGWYE
+643 VKDIDLEVGWYE

-660 NKVVKNHRLIP
+660 NKAVKNHRLIP

-718 SDSYDK
+718 SDNYDK
-724 LIQIKRSH
+724 LIKIKRSH
-732 ISKLLVDYMPFDD
+732 ISKLLADYMPFED

-756 LEKLGVSMILI
+756 LEKLNVSMILI

-782 QFSSINKQ
+782 QFSSVNKQ

-805 MNLKM
+805 MNLRM

>member
-1 MKKHTITH
+1 MITH
-9 GISQK
+9 GTSQK
-14 IARNKMPDDSDQIVL
+14 IARNIMPDDGNQIVL
-29 LTNDQLIEQVDLL
+29 LTDHQLIEQVDFL
-42 SVEYPYNYNKNWIAA
+42 SVEDEYNYTENWIAS
-57 LKEIVTSINLTI
+57 LKEIATSINSSI

-81 AIKNGLFF
+81 AIKNGLLF
-89 QEDVSKKTLNALPPI
+89 QEEVSKKTLNALPPI

-110 LDNLTDNEHK
+110 LANLSDDEHK
-120 KIIWLCIS
+120 EIIWLCIS

-135 SHHKKAKTHLTN
+135 SHHKKARTHLTN
-147 VINRFKLPV
+147 IINRFKLPV
-156 FSNSKNNRWIWEVL
+156 FSKAKNNRWIWRIL
-170 PKLDDLEELSNTV
+170 PKLDELEELSNTV
-183 DFIYVF
+183 DFIYLF
-189 FVGQLGI
+189 FVEQLRI
-196 IAYEQEVRIEL
+196 VAYEQEVRKEL
-207 LINTEESE
+207 LTNTEESD
-215 ATVRFRSKKF
+215 ATIKLRSKKF
-225 KQLNAIVKCFEQ
+225 KQLDAIVKCFEQ

-257 PFESEATEQLADFVD
+257 PFKSVATEQLASFVD

-277 ENSYWNQNKYDIE
+277 ENSYWNLSRYDIE
-290 SDAPHLY
+290 NEAPHLY
-297 YQYPAIPDFDY
+297 YQYPSIPNFDD

-316 KPKNIEEYMDTL
+316 KPRNIEEYIDTL

-342 VRYMQPLHRIEK
+342 VRYMQPLQRIEK

-388 IDSHQ
+388 IDSHRY
-393 HDYKH
+393 DYKH

-408 MITAVPVEL
+408 MMTAVPVEFL
-417 LMTTGFIPDSGLFT
+417 ITTGFIADSGLFT
-431 VLGDAAYLQ
+431 VFEDTAYLQ

-449 HEYDANI
+449 QEYDASI
-456 HENQKRIISLPMP
+456 HENQESIIRLPMP
-469 MKLIKF
+469 SGLIKL
-475 LSHEKNL
+475 LSDKRNL
-482 PNKDDI
+482 PSKEDI
-488 LDYIRTIKEDIDL
+488 SDYIRAIKEEVDL
-501 PYLSVVRI
+501 PYLSIVRI
-509 ETALHIVLHRYIR
+509 ETALHIILHRYIQ
-522 GGNQHI
+522 GSNQHI

-547 HNNEFLIK
+547 HSNDFLVN
-555 RYRQA
+555 RYLQA

-570 DDSFIGKQSTRIDFT
+570 DDSFISPLSTQIDFT
-585 TGSGFALTLKYVNI
+585 TGSGFALTLEYVNM
-599 FLQDLSVWVDNGDNR
+599 FLQNLLVWVDDSINK

-643 VRDIDLEVGWYE
+643 VKDIDLEVGWYE

-660 NKVVKNHRLIP
+660 NKAVKNHRLIP

-718 SDSYDK
+718 SDNYDK
-724 LIQIKRSH
+724 LIKIKRSH
-732 ISKLLVDYMPFDD
+732 ISKLLADYMPFED

-805 MNLKM
+805 MNLRMR

>member
-1 MKKHTITH
+1 MN
-9 GISQK
+9 QK
-14 IARNKMPDDSDQIVL
+14 IARNIMPDDGNQIVL
-29 LTNDQLIEQVDLL
+29 LTDNQLIEQVDFL
-42 SVEYPYNYNKNWIAA
+42 SVEDECNYTENWIAS
-57 LKEIVTSINLTI
+57 LKKIATSINLSI

-81 AIKNGLFF
+81 AIKNGLIF
-89 QEDVSKKTLNALPPI
+89 QEEVSKKTLNALPPI

-110 LDNLTDNEHK
+110 LANLSDDEHK
-120 KIIWLCIS
+120 EIIWLCVS

-147 VINRFKLPV
+147 IINRFKLPV
-156 FSNSKNNRWIWEVL
+156 FSKAKNNRWIWSIL

-183 DFIYVF
+183 NFIYLF
-189 FVGQLGI
+189 FVKQLRVV
-196 IAYEQEVRIEL
+196 AYEQEVRKEL
-207 LINTEESE
+207 LTNIEESDE
-215 ATVRFRSKKF
+215 TIKLRSKKIN
-225 KQLNAIVKCFEQ
+225 QLDAIVKCFEQ

-243 KITRQRKKKDKYLD
+243 KITRQRKKKNRYVD
-257 PFESEATEQLADFVD
+257 PFKEEITEQLAGFVD

-277 ENSYWNQNKYDIE
+277 ENSYWNLSRYDIE
-290 SDAPHLY
+290 NEAPHLY
-297 YQYPAIPDFDY
+297 YQYPAIPNFDD
-308 ELYSPNSR
+308 EVYST
-316 KPKNIEEYMDTL
+316 KPRNIEEYIDTL

-342 VRYMQPLHRIEK
+342 IRYMQPLHRIEK

-374 LSVAGLKQ
+374 LSVAALKQ

-388 IDSHQ
+388 IDSHRY
-393 HDYKH
+393 DYKY
-398 NKASLILLLS
+398 NKSSLILLLS
-408 MITAVPVEL
+408 MMTAVPVEF
-417 LMTTGFIPDSGLFT
+417 LMTTGFISDSGLFT
-431 VLGDAAYLQ
+431 VFEDTAYLQ

-449 HEYDANI
+449 QEYDASI
-456 HENQKRIISLPMP
+456 HENQESIIRLPMP
-469 MKLIKF
+469 SGLIKL
-475 LSHEKNL
+475 LSDKRNL
-482 PNKDDI
+482 PSKEDI
-488 LDYIRTIKEDIDL
+488 SDYIRAIKEEVDL
-501 PYLSVVRI
+501 PYLSIVRI
-509 ETALHIVLHRYIR
+509 ETALHIVLHRYIH
-522 GGNQHI
+522 GSNQHI

-547 HNNEFLIK
+547 HSNDFLVN

-570 DDSFIGKQSTRIDFT
+570 DDSFISPLSTQIDFT
-585 TGSGFALTLKYVNI
+585 TGSGFALTLEYVNM
-599 FLQDLSVWVDNGDNR
+599 FLQNLLVWVDDSVNK

-643 VRDIDLEVGWYE
+643 VKDIDLEVGWYE

-660 NKVVKNHRLIP
+660 NKAVKNHRLIP

-718 SDSYDK
+718 SDNYDK
-724 LIQIKRSH
+724 LIKIKRSH
-732 ISKLLVDYMPFDD
+732 ISKLLADYMPFED

-756 LEKLGVSMILI
+756 LEKLNVSMILI

-782 QFSSINKQ
+782 QFSSVNKQ

-805 MNLKM
+805 MNLRM

>member
-1 MKKHTITH
+1 
-9 GISQK
+9 
-14 IARNKMPDDSDQIVL
+14 MPDDSDQIVL

-42 SVEYPYNYNKNWIAA
+42 SVEYPYNYSKNWIVA
-57 LKEIVTSINLTI
+57 LKEIATLINLSI
-69 QQRSPPLIEQLI
+69 QQQSPPSVEQLI
-81 AIKNGLFF
+81 AIKNGLLF
-89 QEDVSKKTLNALPPI
+89 QEEVSKKTLNALPPI

-110 LDNLTDNEHK
+110 LANLTDDEHK

-135 SHHKKAKTHLTN
+135 SHHKKAKRRLTN
-147 VINRFKLPV
+147 IINRFKLPV
-156 FSNSKNNRWIWEVL
+156 FSNSKNNRWIWEIL
-170 PKLDDLEELSNTV
+170 PKLDNLEELSNTV
-183 DFIYVF
+183 DFIYIF
-189 FVGQLGI
+189 FVGQLTI
-196 IAYEQEVRIEL
+196 VADEQEARKEL
-207 LINTEESE
+207 LTNTEESK
-215 ATVRFRSKKF
+215 ATVKFRSKKF
-225 KQLNAIVKCFEQ
+225 KQLDAIVKCFEQ

-257 PFESEATEQLADFVD
+257 RFKSEATEQLADFVD

-277 ENSYWNQNKYDIE
+277 ENSYWNQNQYDIE

-297 YQYPAIPDFDY
+297 YQYPAIPNFDY

-316 KPKNIEEYMDTL
+316 KPRNIEEYIDTL
-328 ERPLIVSLDLPDKK
+328 ERPLIVSLALPDKK

-388 IDSHQ
+388 IDSHR

-398 NKASLILLLS
+398 NKASSILLLS
-408 MITAVPVEL
+408 IMTAIPVEF
-417 LMTTGFIPDSGLFT
+417 LMTAGFVADSGLFT
-431 VLGDAAYLQ
+431 VLEDTAYLQ
-440 YQLQITDRK
+440 YQLQITDRRQD
-449 HEYDANI
+449 YDASI
-456 HENQKRIISLPMP
+456 HENQKRIIRLPMP
-469 MKLIKF
+469 MGLIKL
-475 LSHEKNL
+475 LSNERNL
-482 PNKDDI
+482 PSKDDV
-488 LDYIRTIKEDIDL
+488 LDYIRTIKEEVNL

-509 ETALHIVLHRYIR
+509 ETALHIILHRYIH
-522 GGNQHI
+522 GSNQHI

-547 HNNEFLIK
+547 HSNDLLVK

-570 DDSFIGKQSTRIDFT
+570 DDSFISQPSTKADFT
-585 TGSGFALTLKYVNI
+585 TGSGFALTLEYVNI
-599 FLQDLSVWVDNGDNR
+599 FLQNLSLWVDGSGNK

-622 ALVWIQFCLLTGTRP
+622 ALIWIQFCLLTGTRP

-643 VRDIDLEVGWYE
+643 VKDIDLEVGWYE

-660 NKVVKNHRLIP
+660 NKVVRNHRLIP

-707 EQDEL
+707 EQNEL

-732 ISKLLVDYMPFDD
+732 ISKLLANYMPFED

-756 LEKLGVSMILI
+756 LEKLNVSMILI

-782 QFSSINKQ
+782 QFSSVNKQ
-790 QIWQVRDTFEEIAQQ
+790 QIWQVRDTFEEIAQK
-805 MNLKM
+805 MNLRM

>member
-1 MKKHTITH
+1 MITH
-9 GISQK
+9 GTSQK
-14 IARNKMPDDSDQIVL
+14 IARNIMPDDGNQIVL
-29 LTNDQLIEQVDLL
+29 LTDNQLIEQVDFL
-42 SVEYPYNYNKNWIAA
+42 SVEDEYNYTENWIAS
-57 LKEIVTSINLTI
+57 LKEIATSINSSI

-81 AIKNGLFF
+81 AIKNGLLF
-89 QEDVSKKTLNALPPI
+89 QEEVSKKTLNALPPI

-110 LDNLTDNEHK
+110 LANLSDDEHK
-120 KIIWLCIS
+120 EIIWLCIS

-135 SHHKKAKTHLTN
+135 SHHKKARTHLTN
-147 VINRFKLPV
+147 IINRFKLPV
-156 FSNSKNNRWIWEVL
+156 FSKAKNNRWIWRIL
-170 PKLDDLEELSNTV
+170 PKLDELEELSNTV
-183 DFIYVF
+183 DFIYLF
-189 FVGQLGI
+189 FVEQLRI
-196 IAYEQEVRIEL
+196 VAYEQEVRKEL
-207 LINTEESE
+207 LTNTEESD
-215 ATVRFRSKKF
+215 ATIKLRSKKF
-225 KQLNAIVKCFEQ
+225 KQLDAIVKCFEQ

-257 PFESEATEQLADFVD
+257 PFKSVATEQLASFVD

-277 ENSYWNQNKYDIE
+277 ENSYWNLSRYDIE
-290 SDAPHLY
+290 NEAPHLY
-297 YQYPAIPDFDY
+297 YQYPSIPNFDD

-316 KPKNIEEYMDTL
+316 KPRNIEEYIDTL

-342 VRYMQPLHRIEK
+342 VRYMQPLQRIEK

-388 IDSHQ
+388 IDSHRY
-393 HDYKH
+393 DYKY

-408 MITAVPVEL
+408 MMTAVPVEFL
-417 LMTTGFIPDSGLFT
+417 ITTGFIADSGLFT
-431 VLGDAAYLQ
+431 VFEDTAYLQ

-449 HEYDANI
+449 QEYDASI
-456 HENQKRIISLPMP
+456 HENQESIIRLPMP
-469 MKLIKF
+469 SGLIKL
-475 LSHEKNL
+475 LSDKRNL
-482 PNKDDI
+482 PSKEDI
-488 LDYIRTIKEDIDL
+488 SDYIRAIKEEVDL
-501 PYLSVVRI
+501 PYLSIVRI
-509 ETALHIVLHRYIR
+509 ETALHIILHRYIQ
-522 GGNQHI
+522 GSNQHI

-547 HNNEFLIK
+547 HSNDFLIN

-570 DDSFIGKQSTRIDFT
+570 DDSFISQPSTRTDFT
-585 TGSGFALTLKYVNI
+585 TGSGFALTLEYVNT
-599 FLQDLSVWVDNGDNR
+599 FLQNLWVWVDDSVNK

-643 VRDIDLEVGWYE
+643 VKDIDLEVGWYE

-660 NKVVKNHRLIP
+660 NKAVKNHRLIP

-718 SDSYDK
+718 SDNYDK
-724 LIQIKRSH
+724 LIKIKRSH
-732 ISKLLVDYMPFDD
+732 ISKLLADYMPFED

-756 LEKLGVSMILI
+756 LEKLNVSMILI

-782 QFSSINKQ
+782 QFSSVNKQ

-805 MNLKM
+805 MNLRM

>member
-1 MKKHTITH
+1 MITH
-9 GISQK
+9 GTSQK
-14 IARNKMPDDSDQIVL
+14 IARNIMPDDGNQIVL
-29 LTNDQLIEQVDLL
+29 LTDNQLIEQVDFL
-42 SVEYPYNYNKNWIAA
+42 SVEDEYNYTENWIAS
-57 LKEIVTSINLTI
+57 LKEIATSINLSI
-69 QQRSPPLIEQLI
+69 QQRSPLLIEQLI
-81 AIKNGLFF
+81 AIKNGLLF
-89 QEDVSKKTLNALPPI
+89 QEEVSKKTLNALPLI

-110 LDNLTDNEHK
+110 LANLTDDEHK
-120 KIIWLCIS
+120 EIIWLCIS

-135 SHHKKAKTHLTN
+135 SHHKKARTHLTN
-147 VINRFKLPV
+147 IINRFKLPV
-156 FSNSKNNRWIWEVL
+156 FSKAKNNRWIWRIL
-170 PKLDDLEELSNTV
+170 PKLDELEELSNTV
-183 DFIYVF
+183 DFIYLF
-189 FVGQLGI
+189 FVEQLRI
-196 IAYEQEVRIEL
+196 VAYEQEVRKEL
-207 LINTEESE
+207 LTNTEESD
-215 ATVRFRSKKF
+215 ATIKLRSKKF
-225 KQLNAIVKCFEQ
+225 KQLDAIVKCFEQ

-257 PFESEATEQLADFVD
+257 PFKSVATEQLASFVD

-277 ENSYWNQNKYDIE
+277 ENSYWNLSRYDIE
-290 SDAPHLY
+290 NEAPHLY
-297 YQYPAIPDFDY
+297 YQYPSIPNFDD

-316 KPKNIEEYMDTL
+316 KPRNIEEYIDTL

-342 VRYMQPLHRIEK
+342 IRYMQPLHRIEK
-354 NVHHSY
+354 NVHHSD

-388 IDSHQ
+388 IDSHRY
-393 HDYKH
+393 DYKY

-408 MITAVPVEL
+408 MMTAVPVEFL
-417 LMTTGFIPDSGLFT
+417 ITTGFIADSGLFT
-431 VLGDAAYLQ
+431 VFEDTAYLQ

-449 HEYDANI
+449 QEYDASI
-456 HENQKRIISLPMP
+456 HENQESIIRLPMP
-469 MKLIKF
+469 SGLIKL
-475 LSHEKNL
+475 LSDKRNL
-482 PNKDDI
+482 PSKEDI
-488 LDYIRTIKEDIDL
+488 SDYIRAIKEEVDL
-501 PYLSVVRI
+501 PYLSIVRI
-509 ETALHIVLHRYIR
+509 ETALHIILHRYIQ
-522 GGNQHI
+522 GSNQHI

-547 HNNEFLIK
+547 HSNDFLVN

-570 DDSFIGKQSTRIDFT
+570 DDSFISPLSTQIDFT
-585 TGSGFALTLKYVNI
+585 TGSGFALTLEYVNM
-599 FLQDLSVWVDNGDNR
+599 FLQNLLVWVDDSVNK

-643 VRDIDLEVGWYE
+643 VKDIDLEVGWYE

-660 NKVVKNHRLIP
+660 NKAVKNHRLIP

-718 SDSYDK
+718 SDNYDK
-724 LIQIKRSH
+724 LIKIKRSH
-732 ISKLLVDYMPFDD
+732 ISKLLADYMPFED

-756 LEKLGVSMILI
+756 LEKLNVSMILI

-782 QFSSINKQ
+782 QFSSVNKQ

-805 MNLKM
+805 MNLRM

>member
-1 MKKHTITH
+1 MITH
-9 GISQK
+9 GTSQK
-14 IARNKMPDDSDQIVL
+14 IARNIMPDDGNQIVL
-29 LTNDQLIEQVDLL
+29 LTDNQLIEQVDFL
-42 SVEYPYNYNKNWIAA
+42 SVEDEYNYTENWIAS
-57 LKEIVTSINLTI
+57 LKEIATSINLSI

-81 AIKNGLFF
+81 AIKNGLLF
-89 QEDVSKKTLNALPPI
+89 QEEVSKKTLNALPPI

-110 LDNLTDNEHK
+110 LANLSDDEHK
-120 KIIWLCIS
+120 EIIWLCIS

-135 SHHKKAKTHLTN
+135 SHHKKARTHLTN
-147 VINRFKLPV
+147 IINRFKLPV
-156 FSNSKNNRWIWEVL
+156 FSKAKNNRWIWRIL
-170 PKLDDLEELSNTV
+170 PKLDHLEGLSNTV
-183 DFIYVF
+183 DFIYLF
-189 FVGQLGI
+189 FVKQLRI
-196 IAYEQEVRIEL
+196 VAYEQEVRKEL
-207 LINTEESE
+207 LTNTEESD
-215 ATVRFRSKKF
+215 ATIKLRSKKF
-225 KQLNAIVKCFEQ
+225 KQLDAIVKCFEQ

-257 PFESEATEQLADFVD
+257 PFKSVATEQLASFVD

-277 ENSYWNQNKYDIE
+277 ENSYWNLSRYDIE
-290 SDAPHLY
+290 NEAPHLY
-297 YQYPAIPDFDY
+297 YQYPSIPNFDD

-316 KPKNIEEYMDTL
+316 KPRNIEEYIDTL

-342 VRYMQPLHRIEK
+342 VRYMQPLQRIEK

-388 IDSHQ
+388 IDSHRYN
-393 HDYKH
+393 YKY

-408 MITAVPVEL
+408 MMTAVPVEFL
-417 LMTTGFIPDSGLFT
+417 ITTGFIADSGLFT
-431 VLGDAAYLQ
+431 VFEDTAYLQ

-449 HEYDANI
+449 QEYDASI
-456 HENQKRIISLPMP
+456 HENQESIIRLPMP
-469 MKLIKF
+469 SGLIKL
-475 LSHEKNL
+475 LSDKRNL
-482 PNKDDI
+482 PSKEDI
-488 LDYIRTIKEDIDL
+488 SDYIRAIKEEVDL
-501 PYLSVVRI
+501 PYLSIVRI
-509 ETALHIVLHRYIR
+509 ETALHIILHRYIQ
-522 GGNQHI
+522 GSNQHI

-547 HNNEFLIK
+547 HSNDFLIN

-570 DDSFIGKQSTRIDFT
+570 DDSFISQPSTRTDFT
-585 TGSGFALTLKYVNI
+585 TGSGFALTLEYVNT
-599 FLQDLSVWVDNGDNR
+599 FLQNLWVWVDDSVNK

-643 VRDIDLEVGWYE
+643 VKDIDLEVGWYE

-660 NKVVKNHRLIP
+660 NKAVKNHRLIP

-718 SDSYDK
+718 SDNYDK
-724 LIQIKRSH
+724 LIKIKRSH
-732 ISKLLVDYMPFDD
+732 ISKLLADYMPFED

-756 LEKLGVSMILI
+756 LEQLNVSMILI

-782 QFSSINKQ
+782 QFSSVNKQ

-805 MNLKM
+805 MNLRM

>member
-1 MKKHTITH
+1 
-9 GISQK
+9 
-14 IARNKMPDDSDQIVL
+14 MPDDGNQIVL
-29 LTNDQLIEQVDLL
+29 LTDNQLIEQVDFL
-42 SVEYPYNYNKNWIAA
+42 SVEDEYNYTENWIAS
-57 LKEIVTSINLTI
+57 LKEIATSMNLII

-81 AIKNGLFF
+81 AIKNGLVF
-89 QEDVSKKTLNALPPI
+89 QEEVNKKTLNALPLI

-110 LDNLTDNEHK
+110 LANLSDDEHK
-120 KIIWLCIS
+120 EIIWLCIS

-135 SHHKKAKTHLTN
+135 SHHKKVKTHLTN
-147 VINRFKLPV
+147 IINRFKLPV
-156 FSNSKNNRWIWEVL
+156 FSKAKNNRWIWSIL

-183 DFIYVF
+183 DFIYLF
-189 FVGQLGI
+189 FVEQLRI
-196 IAYEQEVRIEL
+196 VAYEQQVRKEL
-207 LINTEESE
+207 LTNTEESDS
-215 ATVRFRSKKF
+215 TIKFRSKKF
-225 KQLNAIVKCFEQ
+225 KQLDAIVKCFEQ

-243 KITRQRKKKDKYLD
+243 KITRQRKKKNRYVD
-257 PFESEATEQLADFVD
+257 PFKGEITEQLASFVD

-277 ENSYWNQNKYDIE
+277 KNSYWNLSRYDIE
-290 SDAPHLY
+290 NEAPHLY
-297 YQYPAIPDFDY
+297 YQYPSIPNFDD
-308 ELYSPNSR
+308 EVYSPNST
-316 KPKNIEEYMDTL
+316 KPRNIEEYIDTL

-342 VRYMQPLHRIEK
+342 IRYMQPLHRIEK

-388 IDSHQ
+388 IDSHRY
-393 HDYKH
+393 DYKY

-408 MITAVPVEL
+408 MMTAVPVEF
-417 LMTTGFIPDSGLFT
+417 LMTTGFISDSGLFT
-431 VLGDAAYLQ
+431 VFEDTAYLQ

-449 HEYDANI
+449 QEYDASI
-456 HENQKRIISLPMP
+456 HENQESIIRLPMP
-469 MKLIKF
+469 SGLIKL
-475 LSHEKNL
+475 LSDKRNL
-482 PNKDDI
+482 PSKEDI
-488 LDYIRTIKEDIDL
+488 SDYIRAIKEEVDL
-501 PYLSVVRI
+501 PYLSIVRI
-509 ETALHIVLHRYIR
+509 ETALHIILHRYIQ
-522 GGNQHI
+522 GSNQHI

-547 HNNEFLIK
+547 HSNDFLVNH
-555 RYRQA
+555 YRQA

-570 DDSFIGKQSTRIDFT
+570 DDSFISPLSTQIDFT
-585 TGSGFALTLKYVNI
+585 TGSGFALTLEYVNT
-599 FLQDLSVWVDNGDNR
+599 FLQNLWVWVDDSVNK

-622 ALVWIQFCLLTGTRP
+622 ALVWMQFCLLTGTRP

-643 VRDIDLEVGWYE
+643 VKDIDLEVGWYE

-660 NKVVKNHRLIP
+660 NKAVKNHRLIP

-718 SDSYDK
+718 SDNYDK
-724 LIQIKRSH
+724 LIKIKRSH
-732 ISKLLVDYMPFDD
+732 ISKLLADYMPFED

-756 LEKLGVSMILI
+756 LEQLNVSMILI

-782 QFSSINKQ
+782 QFSSVNKQ

-805 MNLKM
+805 MNLRM

>member
-1 MKKHTITH
+1 MTTH
-9 GISQK
+9 GMNQK
-14 IARNKMPDDSDQIVL
+14 IARNIMPDDGNQIVL
-29 LTNDQLIEQVDLL
+29 LTDNQLIEQVDFL
-42 SVEYPYNYNKNWIAA
+42 SVEDEYNYTKNWIAS
-57 LKEIVTSINLTI
+57 LKEIATSINLSI

-81 AIKNGLFF
+81 AIKNGLLF
-89 QEDVSKKTLNALPPI
+89 QEEVSKKTLNALPPI

-110 LDNLTDNEHK
+110 LANLSDDEHK
-120 KIIWLCIS
+120 EIIWLCIS

-135 SHHKKAKTHLTN
+135 SHHKKAKTHLKSI
-147 VINRFKLPV
+147 INRFKLPV
-156 FSNSKNNRWIWEVL
+156 FSKAKNNRWIWSIL

-183 DFIYVF
+183 DFIYLF
-189 FVGQLGI
+189 FVEQLRI
-196 IAYEQEVRIEL
+196 VAYEQEVRKEL
-207 LINTEESE
+207 LTNTEESDS
-215 ATVRFRSKKF
+215 TIKFRSKKF
-225 KQLNAIVKCFEQ
+225 KQLDAIVKCFEQ

-243 KITRQRKKKDKYLD
+243 KNTRQRKKKNRYVD
-257 PFESEATEQLADFVD
+257 PFKGEITEQLASFVD

-277 ENSYWNQNKYDIE
+277 ENSYWNLSRYDIE
-290 SDAPHLY
+290 NEAPHLY
-297 YQYPAIPDFDY
+297 YQYPSLPNFDD
-308 ELYSPNSR
+308 EVYSPNST
-316 KPKNIEEYMDTL
+316 KPRNIEEYIDTL

-342 VRYMQPLHRIEK
+342 IRYMQPLHRIEK

-388 IDSHQ
+388 IDSHRY
-393 HDYKH
+393 DYKY

-408 MITAVPVEL
+408 MMTAVPVEF
-417 LMTTGFIPDSGLFT
+417 LMTTGFISDSGLFT
-431 VLGDAAYLQ
+431 VFEDTAYLQ

-449 HEYDANI
+449 QEYDASI
-456 HENQKRIISLPMP
+456 HENQESIIRLPMP
-469 MKLIKF
+469 SGLIKL
-475 LSHEKNL
+475 LSDKRNL
-482 PNKDDI
+482 PSKEDI
-488 LDYIRTIKEDIDL
+488 SDYIRAIKEEVDL
-501 PYLSVVRI
+501 PYLSIVRI
-509 ETALHIVLHRYIR
+509 ETALHIILHRYIQ
-522 GGNQHI
+522 GSNQHI

-547 HNNEFLIK
+547 HSNDFLIN

-570 DDSFIGKQSTRIDFT
+570 DDSFISQPSTRTDFT
-585 TGSGFALTLKYVNI
+585 TGSGFALTLEYVNT
-599 FLQDLSVWVDNGDNR
+599 FLQNLWVWVDDSVNK

-643 VRDIDLEVGWYE
+643 VKDTDLEVGWYE

-660 NKVVKNHRLIP
+660 NKAVKNHRLIP

-718 SDSYDK
+718 SDNYDK
-724 LIQIKRSH
+724 LIKIKRSH
-732 ISKLLVDYMPFDD
+732 ISKLLADYMPFED

-756 LEKLGVSMILI
+756 LEKLNVSMILI

-782 QFSSINKQ
+782 QFSSVNKQ

-805 MNLKM
+805 MNLRM

>member
-1 MKKHTITH
+1 
-9 GISQK
+9 
-14 IARNKMPDDSDQIVL
+14 MPDDGNQIIL
-29 LTNDQLIEQVDLL
+29 LTDSQLIDQVDFL
-42 SVEYPYNYNKNWIAA
+42 SVEDEYNYSENWIAS
-57 LKEIVTSINLTI
+57 LKEIVTSINLSI
-69 QQRSPPLIEQLI
+69 QQRSPLLIEQLI
-81 AIKNGLFF
+81 AIKNGLLF
-89 QEDVSKKTLNALPPI
+89 QEEVSKKTLNALPPI

-110 LDNLTDNEHK
+110 LANLSDDEHK
-120 KIIWLCIS
+120 EIIWLCIS

-135 SHHKKAKTHLTN
+135 SHHKKARTHLTN
-147 VINRFKLPV
+147 IINRFKLPV
-156 FSNSKNNRWIWEVL
+156 FSKAKNNRWIWRIL
-170 PKLDDLEELSNTV
+170 PKLDELEELSNTV
-183 DFIYVF
+183 DFIYLF
-189 FVGQLGI
+189 FVEQLRI
-196 IAYEQEVRIEL
+196 VAYEQEVRKEL
-207 LINTEESE
+207 LTNTEESD
-215 ATVRFRSKKF
+215 ATIKLRSKKF
-225 KQLNAIVKCFEQ
+225 KQLDAIVKCFEQ

-257 PFESEATEQLADFVD
+257 PFKSVATEQLASFVD

-277 ENSYWNQNKYDIE
+277 ENSYWNLSRYDIE
-290 SDAPHLY
+290 NEAPHLY
-297 YQYPAIPDFDY
+297 YQYPSIPNFDD

-316 KPKNIEEYMDTL
+316 KPRNIEEYIDTL

-342 VRYMQPLHRIEK
+342 VRYMQPLQRIEK

-388 IDSHQ
+388 IDSHRY
-393 HDYKH
+393 DYKY

-408 MITAVPVEL
+408 MMTAVPVEFL
-417 LMTTGFIPDSGLFT
+417 ITTGFIADSGLFT
-431 VLGDAAYLQ
+431 VFEDTAYLQ

-449 HEYDANI
+449 QEYDASI
-456 HENQKRIISLPMP
+456 HENQESIIRLPMP
-469 MKLIKF
+469 SGLIKL
-475 LSHEKNL
+475 LSDKRNL
-482 PNKDDI
+482 PSKEDI
-488 LDYIRTIKEDIDL
+488 SDYIRAIKEEVDL
-501 PYLSVVRI
+501 PYLSIVRI
-509 ETALHIVLHRYIR
+509 ETALHIILHRYIQ
-522 GGNQHI
+522 GSNQHI

-547 HNNEFLIK
+547 HSNDFLIN

-570 DDSFIGKQSTRIDFT
+570 DDSFISQPSTRTDFT
-585 TGSGFALTLKYVNI
+585 TGSGFALTLEYVNT
-599 FLQDLSVWVDNGDNR
+599 FLQNLWVWVDDSVNK

-643 VRDIDLEVGWYE
+643 VKDIDLEVGWYE

-660 NKVVKNHRLIP
+660 NKAVKNHRLIP

-718 SDSYDK
+718 SDNYDK
-724 LIQIKRSH
+724 LIKIKRSH
-732 ISKLLVDYMPFDD
+732 ISKLLADYMPFED

-756 LEKLGVSMILI
+756 LEKLNVSMILI

-782 QFSSINKQ
+782 QFSSVNKQ

-805 MNLKM
+805 MNLRM